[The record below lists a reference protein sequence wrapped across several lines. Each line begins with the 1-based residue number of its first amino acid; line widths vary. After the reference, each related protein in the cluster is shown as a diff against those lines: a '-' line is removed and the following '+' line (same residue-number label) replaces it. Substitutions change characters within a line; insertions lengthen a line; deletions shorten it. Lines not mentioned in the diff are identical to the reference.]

1 MISKIKYY
9 TAVILVFLFNIPVY
23 AAPNGANVVHG
34 SVNISQSGSNTVI
47 NQNTDKA
54 IINWNSF
61 DINKG
66 ESVLFNQNSSS
77 SIILNRVTNG
87 MPTNIF
93 GSISANG
100 NVFILNQAGV
110 LVGNGAS
117 INTNSFLAGAAN
129 INDNDFIA
137 GKYHFYGAQGNVIN
151 NGSIKVHN
159 GGYAVLMGKNVTN
172 NGLISAKLGK
182 IYLSSGET
190 FRMDMSGNDLIGVA
204 VEKGITDAYISN
216 AGHIQAE
223 GGTII
228 MTAKNASDVIR
239 QAVNNTGII
248 DASSISYEGGKV
260 ILGAENG
267 QVINKGEINVSSD
280 SNNSGSIEIKA
291 EHIINNGLIYA
302 NGLNG
307 GTINMLS
314 SDLLKIDSSSIIQ
327 ANSFGYGNGGNIR
340 LISQKRAE
348 SYNGALV
355 EASAVYGSGG
365 FIELS
370 GYDSVYAFGSFNTKS
385 MYGKYGQFLL
395 DPSNMF
401 IGNYSN
407 LADNENNQVSSDGN
421 TYIDITWLNN
431 MLNTSNVS
439 LQTLQGNGSGDIT
452 LNAGV
457 TLTGT
462 NGLTLDAAN
471 NISLLGNIGGLSAL
485 TLNAGGSITGNNNI
499 TVGDI
504 TANAVD
510 NILLTKLNITGKSSY
525 ISSHGDVNLVGD
537 SIGFVNNITGQK
549 VGIEVTGT
557 GNGISMDT
565 ALETDK
571 AAITGQEVTL
581 KADGAVNV
589 SVDTASLSAESVSDS
604 LDITNLNR
612 DETILIKYFGGNTST
627 YTQNNGVVDLSYIP
641 ENAIGQDLTIS
652 SVYGTVQAVDRLDAL
667 KQYTGLKIDAN
678 TIHFIENNNNPL
690 TLDSSFLG
698 NKKAVKYVF
707 ETNGDINVDLN
718 TMASDLLNSGLEL
731 ISNNGAITSLSDISA
746 MYFSATALNDIN
758 VNSYLLGGI
767 SLESGTGSINY
778 SHKAGPVSIR
788 GLKALNGDI
797 NVSLIG
803 LSGDIPSIPG
813 VTIPSE
819 FDAGDLY
826 ISSLASNK
834 SVNITTAN
842 AQVISISGSGE
853 TALNLNITNGNANPY
868 KLEVSN
874 NYDITLNTSNTQ
886 YSTIKLDSSNGSI
899 YFPVTDNT
907 LTAVDKIFLSAQ
919 HINNDSGD
927 LVLSAKEVYI
937 NQKTGSNEFA
947 VSADKADINGSDVSV
962 ILAKDTVLTD
972 IDNDDYSVNGGNINI
987 LSSGNISLH
996 DKISA
1001 ADLNMIT
1008 GSFNFESGSNS
1019 NVIQGNNVAIYAD
1032 GDITGSGKIIGNKV
1046 YLAGST
1052 IASTSN
1058 LLVLADYGH
1067 FISTAVDKPENDILI
1082 NINTDNWFENLKSY
1096 KFEANGPGLSYL
1108 NGKLVDYKVYDMVK
1122 NMYSRNLQP
1131 IENTNIDKVTG
1142 DDLIKGGRLQ
1152 DTSELVTVED
1162 NKTPKVNTITKK
1174 NKSIELK

>member
-34 SVNISQSGSNTVI
+34 NVNISQSGSNTII

-61 DINKG
+61 DVNKG

-87 MPTNIF
+87 LPTNIF
-93 GSISANG
+93 GNISANG

-137 GKYHFYGAQGNVIN
+137 GKYNFYGAQGNVIN
-151 NGSIKVHN
+151 NGSIKVQD
-159 GGYAVLMGKNVTN
+159 GGYAVLMGKNVEN

-190 FRMDMSGNDLIGVA
+190 FRMDMSGNDLIGVE

-216 AGHIQAE
+216 TGYIKAE

-239 QAVNNTGII
+239 QAVNNTGVI
-248 DASSISYEGGKV
+248 DASSISYKGGKV

-267 QVINKGEINVSSD
+267 QVINDGEINVSSKAD
-280 SNNSGSIEIKA
+280 NGGSIEIKA
-291 EHIINNGLIYA
+291 EHIINNGLVYA

-307 GTINMLS
+307 GLINMLS
-314 SDLLKIDSSSIIQ
+314 SDLLKIGSSSIIQ
-327 ANSFGYGNGGNIR
+327 ANSFGFGNGGNIK

-348 SYNGALV
+348 SHKGALI
-355 EASAVYGSGG
+355 EAGSIYGSGG

-370 GYDSVYAFGSFNTKS
+370 GYDSVYAFGNFNTKS
-385 MYGKYGQFLL
+385 LYGVYGQFLL

-439 LQTLQGNGSGDIT
+439 LQTLQGNGLGDIT

-471 NISLLGNIGGLSAL
+471 NISLLGNIDGLSAL

-504 TANAVD
+504 SANALN
-510 NILLTKLNITGKSSY
+510 NILLTKLNVTGKSSY
-525 ISSHGDVNLVGD
+525 VSSTGDVNLVGD
-537 SIGFVNNITGQK
+537 SIGLITNITGQK

-557 GNGISMDT
+557 GNGISMD
-565 ALETDK
+565 ASVGTDK
-571 AAITGQEVTL
+571 AAVTGQEIIV
-581 KADGAVNV
+581 KADGAINV
-589 SVDTASLSAESVSDS
+589 SVDTESLSAESVSDS
-604 LDITNLNR
+604 LGITNLNR
-612 DETILIKYFGGNTST
+612 DTTILVKYFGGKTST
-627 YTQNNGVVDLSYIP
+627 YTQNNGVIDLSYIP

-652 SVYGTVQAVDRLDAL
+652 SVYGTVQAVDRLEAL
-667 KQYTGLKIDAN
+667 KQYTGLKINAN
-678 TIHFIENNNNPL
+678 AIHFIENNNNLL
-690 TLDSSFLG
+690 TIDSSFLG
-698 NKKAVKYVF
+698 NKKAVKYIF

-718 TMASDLLNSGLEL
+718 SMASNLLNSGIEL

-746 MYFSATALNDIN
+746 MYFSANALNDVN
-758 VNSYLLGGI
+758 VTSYLLGGI
-767 SLESGTGSINY
+767 SLESGRGNINY
-778 SHKAGPVSIR
+778 THKTGPVSIR
-788 GLKALNGDI
+788 GLKALNGSI

-803 LSGDIPSIPG
+803 ASGDISIPG
-813 VTIPSE
+813 VTLPPE
-819 FDAGDLY
+819 FDSGDLY
-826 ISSLASNK
+826 IYNLASNNP
-834 SVNITTAN
+834 VNITTAN
-842 AQVISISGSGE
+842 ASVISISGSGE
-853 TALNLNITNGNANPY
+853 TALNLNLTNNNTNPY
-868 KLEVSN
+868 KLEISN
-874 NYDITLNTSNTQ
+874 NHDITLNTANTQ
-886 YSTIKLDSSNGSI
+886 YSNIKLDSKNGSI
-899 YFPVTDNT
+899 YFPVTDNA
-907 LTAVDKIFLSAQ
+907 LSAVDKIYLSAN
-919 HINNDSGD
+919 HINGD
-927 LVLSAKEVYI
+927 INNLSLTAKEVYI
-937 NQKTGSNEFA
+937 NQKTGSNAFTIN
-947 VSADKADINGSDVSV
+947 ADKADINGSDITVTLS
-962 ILAKDTVLTD
+962 KDTLLAD
-972 IDNDDYSVNGGNINI
+972 INNDDYAVKGGNINI
-987 LSSGNISLH
+987 LSAYNVTQQ

-1001 ADLNMIT
+1001 ADINMIT
-1008 GSFNFESGSNS
+1008 GSFNFENGGN
-1019 NVIQGNNVAIYAD
+1019 NVIQGNNVSIYAE
-1032 GDITGSGKIIGNKV
+1032 GDIAGSGKIIADKV
-1046 YLAGST
+1046 NLAGST

-1058 LLVLADYGH
+1058 LLVLADYGY
-1067 FISTAVDKPENDILI
+1067 FISTAVDKPINDILI
-1082 NINTDNWFENLKSY
+1082 NINSDNWFENLKNY
-1096 KFEANGPGLSYL
+1096 KFQSYGPGLSYL
-1108 NGKLVDYKVYDMVK
+1108 NGKVVDYGVYDMVK
-1122 NMYSRNLQP
+1122 NIYIRNLQP
-1131 IENTNIDKVTG
+1131 IENTNIDKVNG

-1162 NKTPKVNTITKK
+1162 NKTPKVNNITKK
-1174 NKSIELK
+1174 NKSIELR

>member
-9 TAVILVFLFNIPVY
+9 TAVILIFLFNIPVY

-34 SVNISQSGSNTVI
+34 NVNISQSGSNTII

-61 DINKG
+61 DVNKG

-87 MPTNIF
+87 LPTSIF
-93 GSISANG
+93 GNISANG

-137 GKYHFYGAQGNVIN
+137 GKYNFYGAQGNVIN
-151 NGSIKVHN
+151 NGSIKVHD
-159 GGYAVLMGKNVTN
+159 GGYAVLMGKNIEN

-190 FRMDMSGNDLIGVA
+190 FRMDMSGNDLIGVE

-216 AGHIQAE
+216 TGYIKAE

-239 QAVNNTGII
+239 QAVNNTGVI
-248 DASSISYEGGKV
+248 DASSISYKGGKV

-267 QVINKGEINVSSD
+267 QVINDGEINVSSKSD
-280 SNNSGSIEIKA
+280 EGGSIELKA
-291 EHIINNGLIYA
+291 EHIINNGLVYA

-307 GTINMLS
+307 GLINMLS
-314 SDLLKIDSSSIIQ
+314 SDLLKVGSSSIIQ
-327 ANSFGYGNGGNIR
+327 ANSFGFGNGGNIK

-348 SYNGALV
+348 SHKGALI
-355 EASAVYGSGG
+355 EAGSIYGSGG

-370 GYDSVYAFGSFNTKS
+370 GYDSVYAFGNFNTKS
-385 MYGKYGQFLL
+385 LYGVYGQFLL

-439 LQTLQGNGSGDIT
+439 LQTLQGNGLGDIT

-471 NISLLGNIGGLSAL
+471 NINLLGNIDGLSAL

-504 TANAVD
+504 SANALN
-510 NILLTKLNITGKSSY
+510 NILLTKLNVTGKSSY
-525 ISSHGDVNLVGD
+525 VSSTGDVNLVGD
-537 SIGFVNNITGQK
+537 SIGLITNITGQK

-557 GNGISMDT
+557 GNGISMD
-565 ALETDK
+565 ASVGTDK
-571 AAITGQEVTL
+571 AAVTGQEIIV
-581 KADGAVNV
+581 KADGAINV
-589 SVDTASLSAESVSDS
+589 SVDTESLSAESVSDS
-604 LDITNLNR
+604 LGITNLNR
-612 DETILIKYFGGNTST
+612 DTTILVKYFGGKTST
-627 YTQNNGVVDLSYIP
+627 YTQNNGVIDLSYIP

-652 SVYGTVQAVDRLDAL
+652 SVYGTVQAVDRLEAL
-667 KQYTGLKIDAN
+667 KQYTGLKINAN
-678 TIHFIENNNNPL
+678 AIHFIENNNNLL
-690 TLDSSFLG
+690 TIDSSFLG
-698 NKKAVKYVF
+698 NKKAVKYIF

-718 TMASDLLNSGLEL
+718 SMASNLLNSGIEL

-746 MYFSATALNDIN
+746 MYFSANALNDVN
-758 VNSYLLGGI
+758 VTSYLLGGI
-767 SLESGTGSINY
+767 SLESGRGNINY
-778 SHKAGPVSIR
+778 THKVGPVSIR
-788 GLKALNGDI
+788 GLKALNGSI

-803 LSGDIPSIPG
+803 ASGDISIPG
-813 VTIPSE
+813 VTLPPE
-819 FDAGDLY
+819 FDSGDLY
-826 ISSLASNK
+826 IYNLASNNP
-834 SVNITTAN
+834 VNITTAN
-842 AQVISISGSGE
+842 ASVISISGSGE
-853 TALNLNITNGNANPY
+853 TALNLNLTNNNTNPY
-868 KLEVSN
+868 KLEISN
-874 NYDITLNTSNTQ
+874 NHDITLNTANTQ
-886 YSTIKLDSSNGSI
+886 YSNIKLDSKNGSI
-899 YFPVTDNT
+899 YFPVTDNA
-907 LTAVDKIFLSAQ
+907 LSAVDKIYLSAN
-919 HINNDSGD
+919 HINGD
-927 LVLSAKEVYI
+927 INNLSLTAKEVYI
-937 NQKTGSNEFA
+937 NQKTGSNAFTIN
-947 VSADKADINGSDVSV
+947 ADKADINGSDITVTLS
-962 ILAKDTVLTD
+962 KDTLLAD
-972 IDNDDYSVNGGNINI
+972 INNDDYAVKGGNINI
-987 LSSGNISLH
+987 LSAYNVTQQ

-1001 ADLNMIT
+1001 ADINMIT
-1008 GSFNFESGSNS
+1008 GSFNFENGGN
-1019 NVIQGNNVAIYAD
+1019 NVIQGNNVSIYAE
-1032 GDITGSGKIIGNKV
+1032 GDIAGSGKIIADKV
-1046 YLAGST
+1046 NLAGST

-1058 LLVLADYGH
+1058 LLVLADYGY
-1067 FISTAVDKPENDILI
+1067 FISTAVNKPINDILI
-1082 NINTDNWFENLKSY
+1082 NINSDNWFENLKNY
-1096 KFEANGPGLSYL
+1096 KFQSYGPGLSYL
-1108 NGKLVDYKVYDMVK
+1108 NGKVVDYGVYDMVK
-1122 NMYSRNLQP
+1122 NIYIRNLQP
-1131 IENTNIDKVTG
+1131 IENTNIDKVNG

-1162 NKTPKVNTITKK
+1162 NKTPKVNNITKK
-1174 NKSIELK
+1174 NKSIELR

>member
-34 SVNISQSGSNTVI
+34 NVNISQSGSNTII

-61 DINKG
+61 DVNKG

-87 MPTNIF
+87 LPTNIF
-93 GSISANG
+93 GNISANG

-137 GKYHFYGAQGNVIN
+137 GKYNFYGAQGNIIN
-151 NGSIKVHN
+151 NGSIKVQD
-159 GGYAVLMGKNVTN
+159 GGYAVLMGKNVEN

-190 FRMDMSGNDLIGVA
+190 FRMDMSGNDLIGVE

-216 AGHIQAE
+216 TGHIQAE

-239 QAVNNTGII
+239 QAVNNTGVI
-248 DASSISYEGGKV
+248 DASSISYKGGKV

-267 QVINKGEINVSSD
+267 QVINDGEINVSSKSD
-280 SNNSGSIEIKA
+280 EGGSIELKA
-291 EHIINNGLIYA
+291 EHIINNGLVYA

-307 GTINMLS
+307 GLINMLS
-314 SDLLKIDSSSIIQ
+314 SDLLKIGSSSIIQ
-327 ANSFGYGNGGNIR
+327 ANSFGFGNGGNIK

-348 SYNGALV
+348 AHKGALI
-355 EASAVYGSGG
+355 EAGSIYGSGG

-370 GYDSVYAFGSFNTKS
+370 GYDSVYAFGNFNTKS
-385 MYGKYGQFLL
+385 LYGVYGQFLL

-439 LQTLQGNGSGDIT
+439 LQTLQGNGLGDIT

-462 NGLTLDAAN
+462 NGLTLNAAN
-471 NISLLGNIGGLSAL
+471 NISLLGNIDGLSAL

-504 TANAVD
+504 SANALN
-510 NILLTKLNITGKSSY
+510 NILLTKLNVTGKSSY
-525 ISSHGDVNLVGD
+525 VSSTGDVNLVGD
-537 SIGFVNNITGQK
+537 SIGLITNITGQK

-557 GNGISMDT
+557 GNGISMD
-565 ALETDK
+565 ASVGTDK
-571 AAITGQEVTL
+571 AAVTGQEIIV
-581 KADGAVNV
+581 KADGAINV
-589 SVDTASLSAESVSDS
+589 SVDTESLSAESVSDS
-604 LDITNLNR
+604 LGITNLNR
-612 DETILIKYFGGNTST
+612 DTTILVKYFGGKTST
-627 YTQNNGVVDLSYIP
+627 YTQNNGVIDLSYIP

-652 SVYGTVQAVDRLDAL
+652 SVYGTVQAVDRLEAL
-667 KQYTGLKIDAN
+667 KQYTGLKINAN
-678 TIHFIENNNNPL
+678 AIHFIENNNNLL
-690 TLDSSFLG
+690 TIDSSFLG
-698 NKKAVKYVF
+698 NKKAVKYIF

-718 TMASDLLNSGLEL
+718 SMASNLLNSGIEL
-731 ISNNGAITSLSDISA
+731 ISNNGSITSLSDISA
-746 MYFSATALNDIN
+746 MYFSANALNDVN
-758 VNSYLLGGI
+758 VTSYLLGGI
-767 SLESGTGSINY
+767 SLESGIGNINY
-778 SHKAGPVSIR
+778 THKAGPVSIR
-788 GLKALNGDI
+788 GLKALNGSI

-803 LSGDIPSIPG
+803 ASGYISIPG
-813 VTIPSE
+813 VTLPPE
-819 FDAGDLY
+819 FDSGDLY
-826 ISSLASNK
+826 IYNLASNNP
-834 SVNITTAN
+834 VNITTAN
-842 AQVISISGSGE
+842 ASVISISGSGE
-853 TALNLNITNGNANPY
+853 TALNLNLTNNNTNPY
-868 KLEVSN
+868 KLEISN
-874 NYDITLNTSNTQ
+874 NHDITLNTANTQ
-886 YSTIKLDSSNGSI
+886 YSNIKLDSKNGSI
-899 YFPVTDNT
+899 YFPVTDNA
-907 LTAVDKIFLSAQ
+907 LSAVDKIYLSAN
-919 HINNDSGD
+919 HINGD
-927 LVLSAKEVYI
+927 INNLSLTAKEVYI
-937 NQKTGSNEFA
+937 NQKTGSNAFTIN
-947 VSADKADINGSDVSV
+947 ADKADINGSDITVTLS
-962 ILAKDTVLTD
+962 KDTLLAD
-972 IDNDDYSVNGGNINI
+972 IDNDDYAVKGGNINI
-987 LSSGNISLH
+987 LSAYNVTQQ

-1001 ADLNMIT
+1001 ADINMIT
-1008 GSFNFESGSNS
+1008 GSFNFENGGN
-1019 NVIQGNNVAIYAD
+1019 NVIQGNNVSIYAE
-1032 GDITGSGKIIGNKV
+1032 GDIAGSGKIIADKV
-1046 YLAGST
+1046 NLAGST

-1058 LLVLADYGH
+1058 LLVLADYGY
-1067 FISTAVDKPENDILI
+1067 FISTAVDKPINDILI
-1082 NINTDNWFENLKSY
+1082 NINSDNWFENLKNY
-1096 KFEANGPGLSYL
+1096 KFQSYGPGLSYL
-1108 NGKLVDYKVYDMVK
+1108 NGKVVDYGVYDMVK
-1122 NMYSRNLQP
+1122 NIYIRNLQP
-1131 IENTNIDKVTG
+1131 IENTNIDKVNG

-1162 NKTPKVNTITKK
+1162 NKTPKVNNITKK
-1174 NKSIELK
+1174 NKSIELR

>member
-34 SVNISQSGSNTVI
+34 NVNITQSGSSTII

-77 SIILNRVTNG
+77 SIVLNRVTNG
-87 MPTNIF
+87 LPTNIF

-137 GKYHFYGAQGNVIN
+137 GKYNFYGTQGNVIN
-151 NGSIKVHN
+151 NGSIKVHD

-182 IYLSSGET
+182 IYLSSGEA
-190 FRMDMSGNDLIGVA
+190 FRMDMSGNDLIGVE

-267 QVINKGEINVSSD
+267 QIINDGEINVSSKSD
-280 SNNSGSIEIKA
+280 DSGSIEIKA

-314 SDLLKIDSSSIIQ
+314 SDFLKIGSSSIIQ
-327 ANSFGYGNGGNIR
+327 ANSFSYGNGGNIK

-348 SYNGALV
+348 SYNGALI
-355 EASAVYGSGG
+355 EAGSIYGSGG

-370 GYDSVYAFGSFNTKS
+370 GYDSVYAFGNFNTKS
-385 MYGKYGQFLL
+385 MYGRYGQFLL

-407 LADNENNQVSSDGN
+407 LADDENYQVSDDGN

-471 NISLLGNIGGLSAL
+471 NISLLGNIDGLSAL

-504 TANAVD
+504 SANALN
-510 NILLTKLNITGKSSY
+510 NILLTKLNVTGKSSY
-525 ISSHGDVNLVGD
+525 VSSTGDVNLVGD
-537 SIGFVNNITGQK
+537 SIGLITNITGQK

-557 GNGISMDT
+557 GNGISMD
-565 ALETDK
+565 ASVGTDK
-571 AAITGQEVTL
+571 AAVTGQEIIV
-581 KADGAVNV
+581 KADGAINV
-589 SVDTASLSAESVSDS
+589 SVDTESLSAESVSDS
-604 LDITNLNR
+604 LGITNLNR
-612 DETILIKYFGGNTST
+612 DTTILVKYFGGKTST
-627 YTQNNGVVDLSYIP
+627 YTQNNGVIDLSYIP

-652 SVYGTVQAVDRLDAL
+652 SVYGTVQAVDRLEAL
-667 KQYTGLKIDAN
+667 KQYTGLKINAN
-678 TIHFIENNNNPL
+678 AIHFIENNNNLL
-690 TLDSSFLG
+690 TIDSSFLG
-698 NKKAVKYVF
+698 NKKAVKYIF

-718 TMASDLLNSGLEL
+718 SMASNLLNSGIEL

-746 MYFSATALNDIN
+746 MYFSANALNDVN
-758 VNSYLLGGI
+758 VTSYLLGGI
-767 SLESGTGSINY
+767 SLESGRGNINY
-778 SHKAGPVSIR
+778 THKAGPVSIR
-788 GLKALNGDI
+788 GLKASNGSI

-803 LSGDIPSIPG
+803 ASGDIPSIPG
-813 VTIPSE
+813 VTLPPE
-819 FDAGDLY
+819 FDSGDIY
-826 ISSLASNK
+826 IYNLASNNP
-834 SVNITTAN
+834 VNITTAN
-842 AQVISISGSGE
+842 ASVISISGSGE
-853 TALNLNITNGNANPY
+853 TALNLNLTNNNTNPY
-868 KLEVSN
+868 KLEISN
-874 NYDITLNTSNTQ
+874 NHDITLNTANTQ
-886 YSTIKLDSSNGSI
+886 YSNIKLDSKNGSI
-899 YFPVTDNT
+899 YFPVTDNA
-907 LTAVDKIFLSAQ
+907 LSAVDKIYLSAN
-919 HINNDSGD
+919 HINGD
-927 LVLSAKEVYI
+927 INNLSLTAKEVYI
-937 NQKTGSNEFA
+937 NQKTGSNAFTIN
-947 VSADKADINGSDVSV
+947 ADKADINGSDITVTLS
-962 ILAKDTVLTD
+962 KDTLLAD
-972 IDNDDYSVNGGNINI
+972 INNDDYAVKGGNINI
-987 LSSGNISLH
+987 LSAYNVTQQ

-1001 ADLNMIT
+1001 ADINMIT
-1008 GSFNFESGSNS
+1008 GSFNFENGGN
-1019 NVIQGNNVAIYAD
+1019 NVIQGNNVSIYAE
-1032 GDITGSGKIIGNKV
+1032 GDIAGSGKIIADKV
-1046 YLAGST
+1046 NLAGST

-1058 LLVLADYGH
+1058 LLVLADYGY
-1067 FISTAVDKPENDILI
+1067 FISTAVDKPINDILI
-1082 NINTDNWFENLKSY
+1082 NINSDNWFENLKNY
-1096 KFEANGPGLSYL
+1096 KFQSYGPGLSYL
-1108 NGKLVDYKVYDMVK
+1108 NGKVVDYGVYDMVK
-1122 NMYSRNLQP
+1122 NIYIRNLQP
-1131 IENTNIDKVTG
+1131 IENTNIDKVNG

-1162 NKTPKVNTITKK
+1162 NKTPKVNNITKK
-1174 NKSIELK
+1174 NKSIELR

>member
-34 SVNISQSGSNTVI
+34 NVNISQSGSNTII

-61 DINKG
+61 DVNKG

-87 MPTNIF
+87 LPTSIF
-93 GSISANG
+93 GNISANG

-137 GKYHFYGAQGNVIN
+137 GKYNFYGAQGNVIN
-151 NGSIKVHN
+151 NGSIKVLD
-159 GGYAVLMGKNVTN
+159 GGYAVLMGKNIEN

-190 FRMDMSGNDLIGVA
+190 FRMDMSGNDLIGVE

-216 AGHIQAE
+216 TGYIKAE

-239 QAVNNTGII
+239 QAVNNTGVI
-248 DASSISYEGGKV
+248 DASSISYKGGKV

-267 QVINKGEINVSSD
+267 QVINDGEINVSSKSD
-280 SNNSGSIEIKA
+280 EGGSIELKA
-291 EHIINNGLIYA
+291 EHIINNGLVYA

-307 GTINMLS
+307 GLINMLS
-314 SDLLKIDSSSIIQ
+314 SDLLKIGSSSIIQ
-327 ANSFGYGNGGNIR
+327 ANSFGFGNGGNIK

-348 SYNGALV
+348 SHKGALI
-355 EASAVYGSGG
+355 EAGSIYGSGG

-370 GYDSVYAFGSFNTKS
+370 GYDSVYAFGNFNTKS
-385 MYGKYGQFLL
+385 LYGVYGQFLL

-439 LQTLQGNGSGDIT
+439 LQTLQGNGLGDIT

-471 NISLLGNIGGLSAL
+471 NISLLGNIDGLSAL

-504 TANAVD
+504 SANALN
-510 NILLTKLNITGKSSY
+510 NILLTKLNVTGKSSY
-525 ISSHGDVNLVGD
+525 VSSTSDVNLVGD
-537 SIGFVNNITGQK
+537 SIGLITNITGQK

-557 GNGISMDT
+557 GNGISMD
-565 ALETDK
+565 ASVGTDK
-571 AAITGQEVTL
+571 AAVTGQEIIV
-581 KADGAVNV
+581 KADGAINV
-589 SVDTASLSAESVSDS
+589 SVDTESLSAESVSDS
-604 LDITNLNR
+604 LGITNLNR
-612 DETILIKYFGGNTST
+612 DTTILVKYFGGKTST
-627 YTQNNGVVDLSYIP
+627 YTQNNGVIDLSYIP

-652 SVYGTVQAVDRLDAL
+652 SVYGTVQAVDRLEAL
-667 KQYTGLKIDAN
+667 KQYTGLKINAN
-678 TIHFIENNNNPL
+678 AIHFIENNNNLL
-690 TLDSSFLG
+690 TIDSSFLG
-698 NKKAVKYVF
+698 NKKAVKYIF

-718 TMASDLLNSGLEL
+718 SMASNLLNSGIEL

-746 MYFSATALNDIN
+746 MYFSANALNDVN
-758 VNSYLLGGI
+758 VTSYLLGGI
-767 SLESGTGSINY
+767 SLESGRGNINY
-778 SHKAGPVSIR
+778 THKVGPVSIR
-788 GLKALNGDI
+788 GLKALNGSI

-803 LSGDIPSIPG
+803 ASGDISIPG
-813 VTIPSE
+813 VTLPPE
-819 FDAGDLY
+819 FDSGDLY
-826 ISSLASNK
+826 IYNLASNNP
-834 SVNITTAN
+834 VNITTAN
-842 AQVISISGSGE
+842 ASVISISGSGE
-853 TALNLNITNGNANPY
+853 TALNLNLTNNNTNPY
-868 KLEVSN
+868 KLEISN
-874 NYDITLNTSNTQ
+874 NHDITLNTANTQ
-886 YSTIKLDSSNGSI
+886 YSNIKLDSKNGSI
-899 YFPVTDNT
+899 YFPVTDNA
-907 LTAVDKIFLSAQ
+907 LSAVDKIYLSAN
-919 HINNDSGD
+919 HINGD
-927 LVLSAKEVYI
+927 INNLSLTAKEVYI
-937 NQKTGSNEFA
+937 NQKTGSNAFTIN
-947 VSADKADINGSDVSV
+947 ADKADINGSDITVTLS
-962 ILAKDTVLTD
+962 KDTLLAD
-972 IDNDDYSVNGGNINI
+972 INNDDYAVKGGNINI
-987 LSSGNISLH
+987 LSAYNVTQQ

-1001 ADLNMIT
+1001 ADINMIT
-1008 GSFNFESGSNS
+1008 GSFNFENGGN
-1019 NVIQGNNVAIYAD
+1019 NVIQGNNVSIYAE
-1032 GDITGSGKIIGNKV
+1032 GDIAGSGKIIADKV
-1046 YLAGST
+1046 NLAGST

-1058 LLVLADYGH
+1058 LLVLADYGY
-1067 FISTAVDKPENDILI
+1067 FISTAVDKPVNDILI
-1082 NINTDNWFENLKSY
+1082 NINSDNWFENLKNY
-1096 KFEANGPGLSYL
+1096 KFQSYGPGLSYL
-1108 NGKLVDYKVYDMVK
+1108 NGKVVDYGVYDMVK
-1122 NMYSRNLQP
+1122 NIYIRNLQP
-1131 IENTNIDKVTG
+1131 IENTNIDKVNG

-1162 NKTPKVNTITKK
+1162 NKTPKVNNITKK
-1174 NKSIELK
+1174 NKSIELR

>member
-9 TAVILVFLFNIPVY
+9 TAVILIFLFNIPVY

-34 SVNISQSGSNTVI
+34 NVNISQSGSNTII

-61 DINKG
+61 DVNKG

-87 MPTNIF
+87 LPTSIF
-93 GSISANG
+93 GNISANG

-137 GKYHFYGAQGNVIN
+137 GKYNFYGAQGNVIN
-151 NGSIKVHN
+151 NGSIKVQD
-159 GGYAVLMGKNVTN
+159 GGYAVLMGKNIEN

-190 FRMDMSGNDLIGVA
+190 FRMDMSGNDLIGVE

-216 AGHIQAE
+216 TGYIKAE

-239 QAVNNTGII
+239 QAVNNTGVI
-248 DASSISYEGGKV
+248 DASSISYKGGKV

-267 QVINKGEINVSSD
+267 QVINDGEINVSSKSD
-280 SNNSGSIEIKA
+280 EGGSIELKA
-291 EHIINNGLIYA
+291 EHIINNGLVYA

-307 GTINMLS
+307 GLINMLS
-314 SDLLKIDSSSIIQ
+314 SDLLKVGSSSIIQ
-327 ANSFGYGNGGNIR
+327 ANSFGFGNGGNIK

-348 SYNGALV
+348 SHKGALI
-355 EASAVYGSGG
+355 EAGSIYGSGG

-370 GYDSVYAFGSFNTKS
+370 GYDSVYAFGNFNTKS
-385 MYGKYGQFLL
+385 LYGVYGQFLL

-439 LQTLQGNGSGDIT
+439 LQTLQGNGLGDIT

-471 NISLLGNIGGLSAL
+471 NINLLGNIDGLSAL

-504 TANAVD
+504 SANALN
-510 NILLTKLNITGKSSY
+510 NILLTKLNVTGKSSY
-525 ISSHGDVNLVGD
+525 VSSTGDVNLVGD
-537 SIGFVNNITGQK
+537 SIGLITNITGQK

-557 GNGISMDT
+557 GNGISMD
-565 ALETDK
+565 ASVGTDK
-571 AAITGQEVTL
+571 AAVTGQEIIV
-581 KADGAVNV
+581 KADGAINV
-589 SVDTASLSAESVSDS
+589 SVDTESLSAESVSDS
-604 LDITNLNR
+604 LGITNLNR
-612 DETILIKYFGGNTST
+612 DTTILVKYFGGKTST
-627 YTQNNGVVDLSYIP
+627 YTQNNGVIDLSYIP

-652 SVYGTVQAVDRLDAL
+652 SVYGTVQAVDRLEAL
-667 KQYTGLKIDAN
+667 KQYTGLKINAN
-678 TIHFIENNNNPL
+678 AIHFIENNNNLL
-690 TLDSSFLG
+690 TIDSSFLG
-698 NKKAVKYVF
+698 NKKAVKYIF

-718 TMASDLLNSGLEL
+718 SMASNLLNSGIEL

-746 MYFSATALNDIN
+746 MYFSANALNDVN
-758 VNSYLLGGI
+758 VTSYLLGGI
-767 SLESGTGSINY
+767 SLESGRGNINY
-778 SHKAGPVSIR
+778 THKVGPVSIR
-788 GLKALNGDI
+788 GLKALNGSI

-803 LSGDIPSIPG
+803 ASGDISIPG
-813 VTIPSE
+813 VTLPPE
-819 FDAGDLY
+819 FDSGDLY
-826 ISSLASNK
+826 IYNLASNNP
-834 SVNITTAN
+834 VNITTAN
-842 AQVISISGSGE
+842 ASVISISGSGE
-853 TALNLNITNGNANPY
+853 TALNLNLTNNNTNPY
-868 KLEVSN
+868 KLEISN
-874 NYDITLNTSNTQ
+874 NHDITLNTANTQ
-886 YSTIKLDSSNGSI
+886 YSNIKLDSKNGSI
-899 YFPVTDNT
+899 YFPVTDNA
-907 LTAVDKIFLSAQ
+907 LSAVDKIYLSAN
-919 HINNDSGD
+919 HINGD
-927 LVLSAKEVYI
+927 INNLSLTAKEVYI
-937 NQKTGSNEFA
+937 NQKTGSNAFTIN
-947 VSADKADINGSDVSV
+947 ADKADINGSDITVTLS
-962 ILAKDTVLTD
+962 KDTLLAD
-972 IDNDDYSVNGGNINI
+972 INNDDYAVKGGNINI
-987 LSSGNISLH
+987 LSAYNVTQQ

-1001 ADLNMIT
+1001 ADINMIT
-1008 GSFNFESGSNS
+1008 GSFNFENGGN
-1019 NVIQGNNVAIYAD
+1019 NVIQGNNVSIYAE
-1032 GDITGSGKIIGNKV
+1032 GDIAGSGKIIADKV
-1046 YLAGST
+1046 NLAGST

-1058 LLVLADYGH
+1058 LLVLADYGY
-1067 FISTAVDKPENDILI
+1067 FISTAVNKPINDILI
-1082 NINTDNWFENLKSY
+1082 NINSDNWFENLKNY
-1096 KFEANGPGLSYL
+1096 KFQSYGPGLSYL
-1108 NGKLVDYKVYDMVK
+1108 NGKVVDYGVYDMVK
-1122 NMYSRNLQP
+1122 NIYIRNLQP
-1131 IENTNIDKVTG
+1131 IENTNIDKVNG

-1162 NKTPKVNTITKK
+1162 NKTPKVNNITKK
-1174 NKSIELK
+1174 NKSIELR

>member
-9 TAVILVFLFNIPVY
+9 TAVILIFLFNIPVY

-34 SVNISQSGSNTVI
+34 NVNISQSGSNTII

-61 DINKG
+61 DVNKG

-87 MPTNIF
+87 LPTSIF
-93 GSISANG
+93 GNISANG

-137 GKYHFYGAQGNVIN
+137 GKYNFYGAQGNVIN
-151 NGSIKVHN
+151 NGSIKVQD
-159 GGYAVLMGKNVTN
+159 GGYAVLMGKNVEN

-190 FRMDMSGNDLIGVA
+190 FRMDMSGNDLIGVE

-216 AGHIQAE
+216 TGHIQAE

-239 QAVNNTGII
+239 QAVNNTGVI
-248 DASSISYEGGKV
+248 DASSISYKGGKV

-267 QVINKGEINVSSD
+267 QVINDGEINVSSKSD
-280 SNNSGSIEIKA
+280 EGGSIELKA
-291 EHIINNGLIYA
+291 EHIINNGLVYA

-307 GTINMLS
+307 GLINMLS
-314 SDLLKIDSSSIIQ
+314 SDLLKIGSSSIIQ
-327 ANSFGYGNGGNIR
+327 ANSFGFGNGGNIK

-348 SYNGALV
+348 SHKGALI
-355 EASAVYGSGG
+355 EAGSIYGSGG

-370 GYDSVYAFGSFNTKS
+370 GYDSVYAFGNFNTKS
-385 MYGKYGQFLL
+385 LYGVYGQFLL

-439 LQTLQGNGSGDIT
+439 LQTLQGNGLGDIT

-471 NISLLGNIGGLSAL
+471 NISLLGNIDGLSAL

-504 TANAVD
+504 SANALN
-510 NILLTKLNITGKSSY
+510 NILLTKLNVTGKSSY
-525 ISSHGDVNLVGD
+525 VSSTGDVNLVGD
-537 SIGFVNNITGQK
+537 SIGLITNITGQK

-557 GNGISMDT
+557 GNGISMD
-565 ALETDK
+565 ASVGTDK
-571 AAITGQEVTL
+571 AAVTGQEIIV
-581 KADGAVNV
+581 KADGAINV
-589 SVDTASLSAESVSDS
+589 SVDTESLSAESVSDS
-604 LDITNLNR
+604 LGITNLNR
-612 DETILIKYFGGNTST
+612 DTTILVKYFGGKTST
-627 YTQNNGVVDLSYIP
+627 YTQNNGIIDLSYIP

-652 SVYGTVQAVDRLDAL
+652 SVYGTVQAVDRLEAL
-667 KQYTGLKIDAN
+667 KQYTGLKINAN
-678 TIHFIENNNNPL
+678 AIHFIENNNNLL
-690 TLDSSFLG
+690 TIDSSFLG
-698 NKKAVKYVF
+698 NKKAVKYIF

-718 TMASDLLNSGLEL
+718 SMASNLLNSGIEL

-746 MYFSATALNDIN
+746 MYFSANALNDVN
-758 VNSYLLGGI
+758 VTSYLLGGI
-767 SLESGTGSINY
+767 SLESGRGNINY
-778 SHKAGPVSIR
+778 THKVGPVSIR
-788 GLKALNGDI
+788 GLKALNGSI

-803 LSGDIPSIPG
+803 ASGDISIPG
-813 VTIPSE
+813 VTLPPE
-819 FDAGDLY
+819 FDSGDLY
-826 ISSLASNK
+826 IYNLASNNP
-834 SVNITTAN
+834 VNITTAN
-842 AQVISISGSGE
+842 ASVISISGSGE
-853 TALNLNITNGNANPY
+853 TALNLNLTNNNTNPY
-868 KLEVSN
+868 KLEISN
-874 NYDITLNTSNTQ
+874 NHDITLNTANTQ
-886 YSTIKLDSSNGSI
+886 YSNIKLDSKNGSI
-899 YFPVTDNT
+899 YFPVTDNA
-907 LTAVDKIFLSAQ
+907 LSAVDKIYLSAN
-919 HINNDSGD
+919 HINGD
-927 LVLSAKEVYI
+927 INNLSLTAKEVYI
-937 NQKTGSNEFA
+937 NQKTGSNAFTIN
-947 VSADKADINGSDVSV
+947 ADKADINGSDITVTLS
-962 ILAKDTVLTD
+962 KDTLLAD
-972 IDNDDYSVNGGNINI
+972 INNDDYAVKGGNINI
-987 LSSGNISLH
+987 LSAYNVTQQ

-1001 ADLNMIT
+1001 ADINMIT
-1008 GSFNFESGSNS
+1008 GSFNFENGGN
-1019 NVIQGNNVAIYAD
+1019 NVIQGNNVSIYAE
-1032 GDITGSGKIIGNKV
+1032 GDIAGSGKIIADKV
-1046 YLAGST
+1046 NLAGST

-1058 LLVLADYGH
+1058 LLVLADYGY
-1067 FISTAVDKPENDILI
+1067 FISTAVDKPVNDILI
-1082 NINTDNWFENLKSY
+1082 NINSDNWFENLKNY
-1096 KFEANGPGLSYL
+1096 KFQSYGPGLSYL
-1108 NGKLVDYKVYDMVK
+1108 NGKVVDYGVYDMVK
-1122 NMYSRNLQP
+1122 NIYIRNLQP
-1131 IENTNIDKVTG
+1131 IENTNIDKVNG

-1162 NKTPKVNTITKK
+1162 NKTPKVNNITKK
-1174 NKSIELK
+1174 NKSIELR

>member
-1 MISKIKYY
+1 MISKIKHY
-9 TAVILVFLFNIPVY
+9 TAVILILLFNMPVY
-23 AAPNGANVVHG
+23 AAPSGGNVVHG
-34 SVNISQSGSNTVI
+34 NVNISQNGSNTVI

-54 IINWNSF
+54 IINWDSF
-61 DINKG
+61 DVNKG
-66 ESVLFNQNSSS
+66 ENVFFNQNSSS

-87 MPTNIF
+87 LPTNIF
-93 GSISANG
+93 GNISANG

-137 GKYHFYGAQGNVIN
+137 GKYNFYGAQGNVIN
-151 NGSIKVHN
+151 NGSIKVQD
-159 GGYAVLMGKNVTN
+159 GGYAVLMGKNVAN

-182 IYLSSGET
+182 IYLSSGEA

-204 VEKGITDAYISN
+204 IEKGITDAYISN
-216 AGHIQAE
+216 TGHIQAE
-223 GGTII
+223 GGTIV

-267 QVINKGEINVSSD
+267 QVINDGEINVSSKSD
-280 SNNSGSIEIKA
+280 EAGSIDIKA
-291 EHIINNGLIYA
+291 EHIVNNGSVYA

-307 GTINMLS
+307 GLINMLS
-314 SDLLKIDSSSIIQ
+314 SDLLQIGSSSIIQ
-327 ANSFGYGNGGNIR
+327 ANGFGYGNGGNIK

-348 SYNGALV
+348 AYNGALI
-355 EASAVYGSGG
+355 EASSIYGSGG

-370 GYDSVYAFGSFNTKS
+370 GYDSVYAFSNFNTKS
-385 MYGKYGQFLL
+385 LYGIYGQFLL

-431 MLNTSNVS
+431 MLNNSNIS
-439 LQTLQGNGSGDIT
+439 LQTLPGNGSGDIT

-471 NISLLGNIGGLSAL
+471 NISLLGNINGLSAL

-499 TVGDI
+499 SVGEI
-504 TANAVD
+504 TANALN
-510 NILLTKLNITGKSSY
+510 NILLTKLNVTGKSSY
-525 ISSHGDVNLVGD
+525 VSTTGDVNLVGD
-537 SIGFVNNITGQK
+537 SIGIINNITGQK

-565 ALETDK
+565 SIEKGK
-571 AAITGQEVTL
+571 AAVTVQEITL
-581 KADGAVNV
+581 KADGAINL

-612 DETILIKYFGGNTST
+612 DNTVLIKYFGGKASK
-627 YTQNNGVVDLSYIP
+627 YSQNNGVIDLSYIP

-652 SVYGTVQAVDRLDAL
+652 SVYGTVQAVDRLEAL

-678 TIHFIENNNNPL
+678 TIHFIENNDNLL

-698 NKKAVKYVF
+698 NKKAVKYIF

-718 TMASDLLNSGLEL
+718 SMASDLLNSGIEL
-731 ISNNGAITSLSDISA
+731 VSKNGAVTSLSDISA
-746 MYFSATALNDIN
+746 MYFSANALNDIN
-758 VNSYLLGGI
+758 ITSYLLGGV
-767 SLESGTGSINY
+767 SLESGIGNINY
-778 SHKAGPVSIR
+778 THKAGPISIR
-788 GLKALNGDI
+788 GLKALNGNI
-797 NVSLIG
+797 NVSLVG
-803 LSGDIPSIPG
+803 TSGDIPSIPG
-813 VTIPSE
+813 VTLPPK

-826 ISSLASNK
+826 ISGLASNNP
-834 SVNITTAN
+834 VNIKTAN
-842 AQVISISGSGE
+842 AEVISIAGSGE
-853 TALNLNITNGNANPY
+853 TALNLNITNNNVNPY
-868 KLEVSN
+868 KLEISN
-874 NYDITLNTSNTQ
+874 NYDIVLNTPNTQ
-886 YSTIKLDSSNGSI
+886 YKEIKLDSNGSL

-907 LTAVDKIFLSAQ
+907 LSATDKIYLSAN
-919 HINNDSGD
+919 HINGDSSN
-927 LVLSAKEVYI
+927 LLLSAKEVYL
-937 NQKTGSNEFA
+937 NQKAGNNSFTIN
-947 VSADKADINGSDVSV
+947 ADKADINGRNLTVT
-962 ILAKDTVLTD
+962 LLKDTVLAD
-972 IDNDDYSVNGGNINI
+972 INNDDYAVTGGNVDI
-987 LSSGNISLH
+987 LSGTKVTQHDRISV
-996 DKISA
+996 ST
-1001 ADLNMIT
+1001 LNMVT
-1008 GSFNFESGSNS
+1008 NGFNFELGNGS
-1019 NVIQGNNVAIYAD
+1019 VIQGNNVSIFAN
-1032 GDITGSGKIIGNKV
+1032 GDITGFCKIIADKV
-1046 YLAGST
+1046 FLSGST
-1052 IASTSN
+1052 IASNSN
-1058 LLVLADYGH
+1058 ILVLADYAH
-1067 FISTAVDKPENDILI
+1067 FIATATDRPVNDILI
-1082 NINTDNWFENLKSY
+1082 NINSDNWFDNLKSY
-1096 KFEANGPGLSYL
+1096 KFEAYGPGLSYL

-1122 NMYSRNLQP
+1122 NMYRRNFQP

>member
-34 SVNISQSGSNTVI
+34 NVNISQSGSNTII

-61 DINKG
+61 DVNKG

-87 MPTNIF
+87 LPTNIF
-93 GSISANG
+93 GNISANG

-137 GKYHFYGAQGNVIN
+137 GKYNFYGAQGNVIN
-151 NGSIKVHN
+151 NGSIKVQD
-159 GGYAVLMGKNVTN
+159 GGYAVLMGKNVEN

-190 FRMDMSGNDLIGVA
+190 FRMDMSGNDLIGVE

-216 AGHIQAE
+216 TGYIKAE

-239 QAVNNTGII
+239 QAVNNTGVI
-248 DASSISYEGGKV
+248 DASSISYKGGKV

-267 QVINKGEINVSSD
+267 QVINDGEINVSSKSD
-280 SNNSGSIEIKA
+280 EGGSIELKA
-291 EHIINNGLIYA
+291 EHIINNGLVYA

-307 GTINMLS
+307 GLINMFS
-314 SDLLKIDSSSIIQ
+314 SDLLKVGSSSIIQ
-327 ANSFGYGNGGNIR
+327 ANSFGFGNGGNIK

-348 SYNGALV
+348 SYKGALI
-355 EASAVYGSGG
+355 EAGSIYGSGG

-370 GYDSVYAFGSFNTKS
+370 GYDSVYAFGNFNTKS
-385 MYGKYGQFLL
+385 LYGVYGQFLL

-439 LQTLQGNGSGDIT
+439 LQTLQGNGLGDIT

-471 NISLLGNIGGLSAL
+471 NISLLGNINGLSYL
-485 TLNAGGSITGNNNI
+485 TLNAGGRIEGNSSIN
-499 TVGDI
+499 VGDI
-504 TANAVD
+504 TANAGN
-510 NILLTKLNITGKSSY
+510 NILLSQLNVTGISSY
-525 ISSHGDVNLVGD
+525 ISSNGNVSLTGSN
-537 SIGFVNNITGQK
+537 IGMIKEIEGNT

-557 GNGISMDT
+557 GNGISMD
-565 ALETDK
+565 ASVGTDK
-571 AAITGQEVTL
+571 AAVTGQEIIV
-581 KADGAVNV
+581 KADGAINV
-589 SVDTASLSAESVSDS
+589 SVDTESLSAESVSDS
-604 LDITNLNR
+604 LGITNLNR
-612 DETILIKYFGGNTST
+612 DTTILVKYFGGKTST
-627 YTQNNGVVDLSYIP
+627 YTQNNGVIDLSYIP

-652 SVYGTVQAVDRLDAL
+652 SVYGTVQAVDRLEAL
-667 KQYTGLKIDAN
+667 KQYTGLKINAN
-678 TIHFIENNNNPL
+678 AIHFIENNNNLL
-690 TLDSSFLG
+690 TIDSSFLG
-698 NKKAVKYVF
+698 NKKAVKYIF

-718 TMASDLLNSGLEL
+718 SMASNLLNSGIEL

-746 MYFSATALNDIN
+746 MYFSANALNDVN
-758 VNSYLLGGI
+758 VTSYLLGGI
-767 SLESGTGSINY
+767 SLESGRGNINY
-778 SHKAGPVSIR
+778 THKVGPVSIR
-788 GLKALNGDI
+788 GLKALNGSI

-803 LSGDIPSIPG
+803 ASGDISIPG
-813 VTIPSE
+813 VTLPPE
-819 FDAGDLY
+819 FDSGDLY
-826 ISSLASNK
+826 IYNLASNNP
-834 SVNITTAN
+834 VNITTAN
-842 AQVISISGSGE
+842 ASVISISGSGE
-853 TALNLNITNGNANPY
+853 TALNLNLTNNNTNPY
-868 KLEVSN
+868 KLEISN
-874 NYDITLNTSNTQ
+874 NHDITLNTANTQ
-886 YSTIKLDSSNGSI
+886 YSNIKLDSKNGSI

-907 LTAVDKIFLSAQ
+907 LSAVDKIYLSAN
-919 HINNDSGD
+919 HINGD
-927 LVLSAKEVYI
+927 INNLSLTAKKVYI
-937 NQKTGSNEFA
+937 NQKTGSNAFTIN
-947 VSADKADINGSDVSV
+947 ADKADINGSDITVTLS
-962 ILAKDTVLTD
+962 KDTLLAD
-972 IDNDDYSVNGGNINI
+972 INNDDYAVKGGNINI
-987 LSSGNISLH
+987 LSAYNVTQQ

-1001 ADLNMIT
+1001 ADINMIT
-1008 GSFNFESGSNS
+1008 GSFNFENGGN
-1019 NVIQGNNVAIYAD
+1019 NVIQGNNVSIYAE
-1032 GDITGSGKIIGNKV
+1032 GDIAGSGKIIADKV
-1046 YLAGST
+1046 NLAGST

-1058 LLVLADYGH
+1058 LLVLADYGY
-1067 FISTAVDKPENDILI
+1067 FISTAVDKPVNDILI
-1082 NINTDNWFENLKSY
+1082 NINSDNWFENLKNY
-1096 KFEANGPGLSYL
+1096 KFQSYGPGLSYL
-1108 NGKLVDYKVYDMVK
+1108 NGKVVDYGVYDMVK
-1122 NMYSRNLQP
+1122 NIYIRNLQP
-1131 IENTNIDKVTG
+1131 IENTNIDKVNG

-1162 NKTPKVNTITKK
+1162 NKTPKVNNITKK
-1174 NKSIELK
+1174 NKSIELR

>member
-34 SVNISQSGSNTVI
+34 NVNISQSGSNTII

-61 DINKG
+61 DVNKG

-87 MPTNIF
+87 LPTNIF
-93 GSISANG
+93 GNISANG

-137 GKYHFYGAQGNVIN
+137 GKYNFYGAQGNVIN
-151 NGSIKVHN
+151 NGSIKVQD
-159 GGYAVLMGKNVTN
+159 GGYAVLMGKNVEN

-190 FRMDMSGNDLIGVA
+190 FRMDMSGNDLIGVE

-216 AGHIQAE
+216 TGYIQAE

-239 QAVNNTGII
+239 QAVNNTGVI
-248 DASSISYEGGKV
+248 DASSISYKGGKV

-267 QVINKGEINVSSD
+267 QVINDGEINVSSKSD
-280 SNNSGSIEIKA
+280 EGGSIELKA
-291 EHIINNGLIYA
+291 EHIINNGLVYA

-307 GTINMLS
+307 GLINMLS
-314 SDLLKIDSSSIIQ
+314 SDLLKVGSSSIIQ
-327 ANSFGYGNGGNIR
+327 ANSFGFGNGGNIK

-348 SYNGALV
+348 SHKGALI
-355 EASAVYGSGG
+355 EAGSIYGSGG

-370 GYDSVYAFGSFNTKS
+370 GYDSVYAFGNFNTKS
-385 MYGKYGQFLL
+385 LYGVYGQFLL

-439 LQTLQGNGSGDIT
+439 LQTLQGNGLGDIT

-471 NISLLGNIGGLSAL
+471 NISLLGNIDGLSAL

-504 TANAVD
+504 SANALN
-510 NILLTKLNITGKSSY
+510 NILLTKLNVTGKSSY
-525 ISSHGDVNLVGD
+525 VSSTGDVNLVGD
-537 SIGFVNNITGQK
+537 SIGLITNITGQK

-557 GNGISMDT
+557 GNGISMD
-565 ALETDK
+565 ASVGTDK
-571 AAITGQEVTL
+571 AAVTGQEIIV
-581 KADGAVNV
+581 KADGAINV
-589 SVDTASLSAESVSDS
+589 SVDTESLSAESVSDS
-604 LDITNLNR
+604 LGITNLNR
-612 DETILIKYFGGNTST
+612 DTTILVKYFGGKTST
-627 YTQNNGVVDLSYIP
+627 YTQNNGVIDLSYIP

-652 SVYGTVQAVDRLDAL
+652 SVYGTVQAVDRLEAL
-667 KQYTGLKIDAN
+667 KQYTGLKINAN
-678 TIHFIENNNNPL
+678 AIHFIENNNNLL
-690 TLDSSFLG
+690 TIDSSFLG
-698 NKKAVKYVF
+698 NKKAVKYIF

-718 TMASDLLNSGLEL
+718 SMASNLLNSGIEL

-746 MYFSATALNDIN
+746 MYFSANALNDVN
-758 VNSYLLGGI
+758 VTSYLLGGI
-767 SLESGTGSINY
+767 SLESGRGHINY
-778 SHKAGPVSIR
+778 THKAGPVSIR
-788 GLKALNGDI
+788 GLKALNGSI

-803 LSGDIPSIPG
+803 ASGDISIPG
-813 VTIPSE
+813 VTLPPE
-819 FDAGDLY
+819 FDSGDLY
-826 ISSLASNK
+826 IYNLASNNP
-834 SVNITTAN
+834 VNITTAN
-842 AQVISISGSGE
+842 ASVISISGSGE
-853 TALNLNITNGNANPY
+853 TALNLNLTNNNTNPY
-868 KLEVSN
+868 KLEISN
-874 NYDITLNTSNTQ
+874 NHDITLNTANTQ
-886 YSTIKLDSSNGSI
+886 YSNIKLDSKNGSI
-899 YFPVTDNT
+899 YFPVTDNA
-907 LTAVDKIFLSAQ
+907 LSAVDKIYLSAN
-919 HINNDSGD
+919 HINGD
-927 LVLSAKEVYI
+927 INNLSLTAKEVYI
-937 NQKTGSNEFA
+937 NQKTGSNAFTIN
-947 VSADKADINGSDVSV
+947 ADKADINGSDITVTLS
-962 ILAKDTVLTD
+962 KDTLLAD
-972 IDNDDYSVNGGNINI
+972 IDNDDYAVKGGNINI
-987 LSSGNISLH
+987 LSAYNVTQQ

-1001 ADLNMIT
+1001 ADINMIT
-1008 GSFNFESGSNS
+1008 GSFNFENGGN
-1019 NVIQGNNVAIYAD
+1019 NVIQGNNVSIYAE
-1032 GDITGSGKIIGNKV
+1032 GDIAGSGKIIADKV
-1046 YLAGST
+1046 NLAGST

-1058 LLVLADYGH
+1058 LLVLADYGY
-1067 FISTAVDKPENDILI
+1067 FISTAVDKPINDILI
-1082 NINTDNWFENLKSY
+1082 NINSDNWFENLKNY
-1096 KFEANGPGLSYL
+1096 KFQSYGPGLSYL
-1108 NGKLVDYKVYDMVK
+1108 NGKVVDYGVYDMVK
-1122 NMYSRNLQP
+1122 NIYIRNLQP
-1131 IENTNIDKVTG
+1131 IENTNIDKVNG

-1162 NKTPKVNTITKK
+1162 NKTPKVNNITKK
-1174 NKSIELK
+1174 NKSIELR

>member
-34 SVNISQSGSNTVI
+34 NVNISQSGSNTII

-61 DINKG
+61 DVNKG

-87 MPTNIF
+87 LPTNIF
-93 GSISANG
+93 GNISANG

-137 GKYHFYGAQGNVIN
+137 GKYNFYGAQGNVIN
-151 NGSIKVHN
+151 NGSIKVQD
-159 GGYAVLMGKNVTN
+159 GGYAVLMGKNVEN

-190 FRMDMSGNDLIGVA
+190 FRMDMSGNDLIGVE

-216 AGHIQAE
+216 TGYIKAE

-239 QAVNNTGII
+239 QAVNNTGVI
-248 DASSISYEGGKV
+248 DASSISYKGGKV

-267 QVINKGEINVSSD
+267 QVINDGEINVSSKSD
-280 SNNSGSIEIKA
+280 EGGSIELKA
-291 EHIINNGLIYA
+291 EHIINNGLVYA

-307 GTINMLS
+307 GLINMLS
-314 SDLLKIDSSSIIQ
+314 SDLLKIGSSSIIQ
-327 ANSFGYGNGGNIR
+327 ANSFGFGNGGNIK

-348 SYNGALV
+348 SHKGALI
-355 EASAVYGSGG
+355 EAGSIYGSGG

-370 GYDSVYAFGSFNTKS
+370 GYDSVYAFGNFNTKS
-385 MYGKYGQFLL
+385 LYGVYGQFLL

-439 LQTLQGNGSGDIT
+439 LQTLQGNGLGDIT

-471 NISLLGNIGGLSAL
+471 NISLLGNINGLSYL
-485 TLNAGGSITGNNNI
+485 TLNAGGRIEGNSSIN
-499 TVGDI
+499 VGDI
-504 TANAVD
+504 TANAGN
-510 NILLTKLNITGKSSY
+510 NILLSQLNVTGISSY
-525 ISSHGDVNLVGD
+525 ISSNGNVSLTGSN
-537 SIGFVNNITGQK
+537 IGMIKEIEGNT

-557 GNGISMDT
+557 GNGISMD
-565 ALETDK
+565 ASVGTDK
-571 AAITGQEVTL
+571 AAVTGQEIIV
-581 KADGAVNV
+581 KADGAINV
-589 SVDTASLSAESVSDS
+589 SVDTESLSAESVSDS
-604 LDITNLNR
+604 LGITNLNR
-612 DETILIKYFGGNTST
+612 DTTILVKYFGGKTST
-627 YTQNNGVVDLSYIP
+627 YTQNNGVIDLSYIP

-652 SVYGTVQAVDRLDAL
+652 SVYGTVQAVDRLEAL
-667 KQYTGLKIDAN
+667 KQYTGLKINAN
-678 TIHFIENNNNPL
+678 AIHFIENNNNLL
-690 TLDSSFLG
+690 TIDSSFLG
-698 NKKAVKYVF
+698 NKKAVKYIF

-718 TMASDLLNSGLEL
+718 SMASNLLNSGIEL

-746 MYFSATALNDIN
+746 MYFSANALNDVN
-758 VNSYLLGGI
+758 VTSYLLGGI
-767 SLESGTGSINY
+767 SLESGRGNINY
-778 SHKAGPVSIR
+778 THKAGPVSIR
-788 GLKALNGDI
+788 GLKALNGSI

-803 LSGDIPSIPG
+803 ASGDIPSIPG
-813 VTIPSE
+813 VTLPPE
-819 FDAGDLY
+819 FDSGDLY
-826 ISSLASNK
+826 IYNLASNNP
-834 SVNITTAN
+834 VNITTAN
-842 AQVISISGSGE
+842 ASVISISGSGE
-853 TALNLNITNGNANPY
+853 TALNLNLTNNNTNPY
-868 KLEVSN
+868 KLEISN
-874 NYDITLNTSNTQ
+874 NHDITLNTANTQ
-886 YSTIKLDSSNGSI
+886 YSNIKLDSKNGSI
-899 YFPVTDNT
+899 YFPVTDNA
-907 LTAVDKIFLSAQ
+907 LSAVDKIYLSAN
-919 HINNDSGD
+919 HINGDSNN
-927 LVLSAKEVYI
+927 LSLTAKEVYI
-937 NQKTGSNEFA
+937 NQKTGSNAFTIN
-947 VSADKADINGSDVSV
+947 ADKADINGSDITVTLS
-962 ILAKDTVLTD
+962 KDTLLAD
-972 IDNDDYSVNGGNINI
+972 INNDDYAVQGGNINI
-987 LSSGNISLH
+987 LSAYNVTQQ

-1001 ADLNMIT
+1001 ADINMIT
-1008 GSFNFESGSNS
+1008 GSFNFENGGN
-1019 NVIQGNNVAIYAD
+1019 NVIQGNNVSIYAE
-1032 GDITGSGKIIGNKV
+1032 GDIAGSGKIIADKV
-1046 YLAGST
+1046 NLAGST

-1058 LLVLADYGH
+1058 LLVLADYGY
-1067 FISTAVDKPENDILI
+1067 FISTAVDKPINDILI
-1082 NINTDNWFENLKSY
+1082 NINSDNWFENLKNY
-1096 KFEANGPGLSYL
+1096 KFQSYGPGLSYL
-1108 NGKLVDYKVYDMVK
+1108 NGKVVDYGVYDMVK
-1122 NMYSRNLQP
+1122 NIYIRNLQP
-1131 IENTNIDKVTG
+1131 IENTNIDKVNG

-1162 NKTPKVNTITKK
+1162 NKTPKVNNITKK
-1174 NKSIELK
+1174 NKSIELR

>member
-9 TAVILVFLFNIPVY
+9 TAVILIFLFNIPVY

-34 SVNISQSGSNTVI
+34 NVNISQSGSNTII

-61 DINKG
+61 DVNKG

-87 MPTNIF
+87 LPTSIF
-93 GSISANG
+93 GNISANG

-137 GKYHFYGAQGNVIN
+137 GKYNFYGAQGNVIN
-151 NGSIKVHN
+151 NGSIKVQD
-159 GGYAVLMGKNVTN
+159 GGYAVLMGKNVEN

-190 FRMDMSGNDLIGVA
+190 FRMDMSGNDLIGVE

-216 AGHIQAE
+216 TGYIKAE

-239 QAVNNTGII
+239 QAVNNTGVI
-248 DASSISYEGGKV
+248 DASSISYKGGKV

-267 QVINKGEINVSSD
+267 QVINDGEINVSSKSD
-280 SNNSGSIEIKA
+280 EGGSIELKA
-291 EHIINNGLIYA
+291 EHIINNGLVYA

-307 GTINMLS
+307 GLINMLS
-314 SDLLKIDSSSIIQ
+314 SDLLKIGSSSIIQ
-327 ANSFGYGNGGNIR
+327 ANSFGFGNGGNIK

-348 SYNGALV
+348 SHKGALI
-355 EASAVYGSGG
+355 EAGSIYGSGG

-370 GYDSVYAFGSFNTKS
+370 GYDSVYAFGNFNTKS
-385 MYGKYGQFLL
+385 LYGVYGQFLL

-439 LQTLQGNGSGDIT
+439 LQTLQGNGLGDIT

-471 NISLLGNIGGLSAL
+471 NISLLGNIDGLSAL

-504 TANAVD
+504 SANALN
-510 NILLTKLNITGKSSY
+510 NILLTKLNVTGKSSY
-525 ISSHGDVNLVGD
+525 VSSTGDVNLVGD
-537 SIGFVNNITGQK
+537 SIGLITNITGQK

-557 GNGISMDT
+557 GNGISMD
-565 ALETDK
+565 ASVGTDK
-571 AAITGQEVTL
+571 AAVTGQEIIV
-581 KADGAVNV
+581 KADGAINV
-589 SVDTASLSAESVSDS
+589 SVDTESLSAESVSDS
-604 LDITNLNR
+604 LGITNLNR
-612 DETILIKYFGGNTST
+612 DTTILVKYFGGKTST
-627 YTQNNGVVDLSYIP
+627 YTQNNGIIDLSYIP

-652 SVYGTVQAVDRLDAL
+652 SVYGTVQAVDRLEAL
-667 KQYTGLKIDAN
+667 KQYTGLKINAN
-678 TIHFIENNNNPL
+678 AIHFIENNNNLL
-690 TLDSSFLG
+690 TIDSSFLG
-698 NKKAVKYVF
+698 NKKAVKYIF

-718 TMASDLLNSGLEL
+718 SMASNLLNSGIEL

-746 MYFSATALNDIN
+746 MYFSANALNDVN
-758 VNSYLLGGI
+758 VTSYLLGGI
-767 SLESGTGSINY
+767 SLESGRGNINY
-778 SHKAGPVSIR
+778 THKVGPVSIR
-788 GLKALNGDI
+788 GLKALNGSI

-803 LSGDIPSIPG
+803 ASGDISIPG
-813 VTIPSE
+813 VTLPPE
-819 FDAGDLY
+819 FDSGDLY
-826 ISSLASNK
+826 IYNLASNNP
-834 SVNITTAN
+834 VNITTAN
-842 AQVISISGSGE
+842 ASVISISGSGE
-853 TALNLNITNGNANPY
+853 TALNLNLTNNNTNPY
-868 KLEVSN
+868 KLEISN
-874 NYDITLNTSNTQ
+874 NHDITLNTANTQ
-886 YSTIKLDSSNGSI
+886 YSNIKLDSKNGSI
-899 YFPVTDNT
+899 YFPVTDNA
-907 LTAVDKIFLSAQ
+907 LSAVDKIYLSAN
-919 HINNDSGD
+919 HINGD
-927 LVLSAKEVYI
+927 INNLSLTAKEVYI
-937 NQKTGSNEFA
+937 NQKTGSNAFTIN
-947 VSADKADINGSDVSV
+947 ADKADINGSDITVTLS
-962 ILAKDTVLTD
+962 KDTLLAD
-972 IDNDDYSVNGGNINI
+972 INNDDYAVKGGNINI
-987 LSSGNISLH
+987 LSAYNVTQQ

-1001 ADLNMIT
+1001 ADINMIT
-1008 GSFNFESGSNS
+1008 GSFNFENGGN
-1019 NVIQGNNVAIYAD
+1019 NVIQGNNVSIYAE
-1032 GDITGSGKIIGNKV
+1032 GDIAGSGKIIADKV
-1046 YLAGST
+1046 NLAGST

-1058 LLVLADYGH
+1058 LLVLADYGY
-1067 FISTAVDKPENDILI
+1067 FISTAVDKPVNDILI
-1082 NINTDNWFENLKSY
+1082 NINSDNWFENLKNY
-1096 KFEANGPGLSYL
+1096 KFQSYGPGLSYL
-1108 NGKLVDYKVYDMVK
+1108 NGKVVDYGVYDMVK
-1122 NMYSRNLQP
+1122 NIYIRNLQP
-1131 IENTNIDKVTG
+1131 IENTNIDKVNG

-1162 NKTPKVNTITKK
+1162 NKTPKVNNITKK
-1174 NKSIELK
+1174 NKSIELR

>member
-9 TAVILVFLFNIPVY
+9 TAVILIFLFNIPVY

-34 SVNISQSGSNTVI
+34 NVNISQSGSNTII

-61 DINKG
+61 DVNKG

-87 MPTNIF
+87 LPTNIF
-93 GSISANG
+93 GNISANG

-137 GKYHFYGAQGNVIN
+137 GKYNFYGAQGNVIN
-151 NGSIKVHN
+151 NGSIKVQD
-159 GGYAVLMGKNVTN
+159 GGYAVLMGKNVEN

-190 FRMDMSGNDLIGVA
+190 FRMDMSGNDLIGVE

-216 AGHIQAE
+216 TGYIKAE

-239 QAVNNTGII
+239 QAVNNTGVI
-248 DASSISYEGGKV
+248 DASSISYKGGKV

-267 QVINKGEINVSSD
+267 QVINDGEINVSSKSD
-280 SNNSGSIEIKA
+280 EGGSIELKA
-291 EHIINNGLIYA
+291 EHIINNGLVYA

-307 GTINMLS
+307 GLINMLS
-314 SDLLKIDSSSIIQ
+314 SDLLKVGSSSIIQ
-327 ANSFGYGNGGNIR
+327 ANSFGFGNGGNIK

-348 SYNGALV
+348 SHKGALI
-355 EASAVYGSGG
+355 EAGSIYGSGG

-370 GYDSVYAFGSFNTKS
+370 GYDSVYAFGNFNTKS
-385 MYGKYGQFLL
+385 LYGVYGQFLL

-439 LQTLQGNGSGDIT
+439 LQTLQGNGLGDIT

-471 NISLLGNIGGLSAL
+471 NISLLGNIDGLSAL

-499 TVGDI
+499 TVGDMS
-504 TANAVD
+504 ANALN
-510 NILLTKLNITGKSSY
+510 NILLTKLNVTGKSSY
-525 ISSHGDVNLVGD
+525 VSSTGDVNLVGD
-537 SIGFVNNITGQK
+537 SIGLITNITGQK

-557 GNGISMDT
+557 GNGISMD
-565 ALETDK
+565 ASVGTDK
-571 AAITGQEVTL
+571 AAVTGQEIIV
-581 KADGAVNV
+581 KADGAINV
-589 SVDTASLSAESVSDS
+589 SVDTESLSAESVSDS
-604 LDITNLNR
+604 LGITNLNR
-612 DETILIKYFGGNTST
+612 DTTILVKYFGGKTST
-627 YTQNNGVVDLSYIP
+627 YTQNNGVIDLSYIP

-652 SVYGTVQAVDRLDAL
+652 SVYGTVQAVDRLEAL
-667 KQYTGLKIDAN
+667 KQYTGLKINAN
-678 TIHFIENNNNPL
+678 AIHFIENNNNLL
-690 TLDSSFLG
+690 TIDSSFLG
-698 NKKAVKYVF
+698 NKKAIKYIF

-718 TMASDLLNSGLEL
+718 SMASNLLNSGIEL

-746 MYFSATALNDIN
+746 MYFSANALNDVN
-758 VNSYLLGGI
+758 VTSYLLGGI
-767 SLESGTGSINY
+767 SLESGRGNINY
-778 SHKAGPVSIR
+778 THKAGPVSIR
-788 GLKALNGDI
+788 GLKALNGSI

-803 LSGDIPSIPG
+803 ASGDIPSIPG
-813 VTIPSE
+813 VTLPPE
-819 FDAGDLY
+819 FDSGDLY
-826 ISSLASNK
+826 IYNLASNNP
-834 SVNITTAN
+834 VNITTAN
-842 AQVISISGSGE
+842 ASVISISGSGE
-853 TALNLNITNGNANPY
+853 TALNLNLTNNNTNPY
-868 KLEVSN
+868 KLEISN
-874 NYDITLNTSNTQ
+874 NHDITLNTANTQ
-886 YSTIKLDSSNGSI
+886 YSNIKLDSKNGSI
-899 YFPVTDNT
+899 YFPVTDNA
-907 LTAVDKIFLSAQ
+907 LSAVDKIYLSAN
-919 HINNDSGD
+919 HINGDSNN
-927 LVLSAKEVYI
+927 LSLTAKEVYI
-937 NQKTGSNEFA
+937 NQKTGSNAFTIN
-947 VSADKADINGSDVSV
+947 ADKADINGSDITVTLS
-962 ILAKDTVLTD
+962 KDTLLAD
-972 IDNDDYSVNGGNINI
+972 INNDDYAVKGGNINI
-987 LSSGNISLH
+987 LSAYNVTQQ

-1001 ADLNMIT
+1001 ADINMIT
-1008 GSFNFESGSNS
+1008 GSFNFENGGN
-1019 NVIQGNNVAIYAD
+1019 NVIQGNNVSIYAE
-1032 GDITGSGKIIGNKV
+1032 GDIAGSGKIIADKV
-1046 YLAGST
+1046 NLAGST

-1058 LLVLADYGH
+1058 LLVLADYGY
-1067 FISTAVDKPENDILI
+1067 FISTAVDKPVNDILI
-1082 NINTDNWFENLKSY
+1082 NINSDNWFENLKNY
-1096 KFEANGPGLSYL
+1096 KFQSYGPGLSYL
-1108 NGKLVDYKVYDMVK
+1108 NGKVVDYGVYDMVK
-1122 NMYSRNLQP
+1122 NIYIRNLQP
-1131 IENTNIDKVTG
+1131 IENTNIDKVNG

-1162 NKTPKVNTITKK
+1162 NKTPKVNNITKK
-1174 NKSIELK
+1174 NKSIELR

>member
-9 TAVILVFLFNIPVY
+9 TAVVLVFLFNIPVY

-34 SVNISQSGSNTVI
+34 DVNISQSGSNTVI

-54 IINWNSF
+54 IINWDSF
-61 DINKG
+61 DVNKG

-87 MPTNIF
+87 LPTNIF
-93 GSISANG
+93 GNISANG

-137 GKYHFYGAQGNVIN
+137 GKYNFYGAQGNVIN
-151 NGSIKVHN
+151 NGSIKVQN
-159 GGYAVLMGKNVTN
+159 GGYAVLMGKNVAN

-182 IYLSSGET
+182 IYLSSGEA
-190 FRMDMSGNDLIGVA
+190 FRMDMSGNDLIGVEI
-204 VEKGITDAYISN
+204 EKGITDAYISN
-216 AGHIQAE
+216 SGHIHAE
-223 GGTII
+223 GGTIV

-267 QVINKGEINVSSD
+267 QVINDGEISVSSKAD
-280 SNNSGSIEIKA
+280 NGGSIEIKA
-291 EHIINNGLIYA
+291 EHIINNGLVYA

-307 GTINMLS
+307 GLINMLS
-314 SDLLKIDSSSIIQ
+314 SDFLKIGSTGIIQ
-327 ANSFGYGNGGNIR
+327 ANSFGYGNGGNIK

-348 SYNGALV
+348 AHKGALI
-355 EASAVYGSGG
+355 EAGSIYGSGG

-370 GYDSVYAFGSFNTKS
+370 GYDSVYAFSNFNTKS
-385 MYGKYGQFLL
+385 LYGIYGQFLL

-407 LADNENNQVSSDGN
+407 LADDENNQVSSDGN
-421 TYIDITWLNN
+421 TYVDITWLNN

-457 TLTGT
+457 TLTGA

-471 NISLLGNIGGLSAL
+471 NISLLGNIDGLAAL

-504 TANAVD
+504 TANAVN
-510 NILLTKLNITGKSSY
+510 NILLTKLNVTDKSSY
-525 ISSHGDVNLVGD
+525 ISSTGDVNLVGD
-537 SIGFVNNITGQK
+537 SIGLITNITGKK

-557 GNGISMDT
+557 GNGISMD
-565 ALETDK
+565 ASVEKDK
-571 AAITGQEVTL
+571 AAVTGQEITL
-581 KADGAVNV
+581 KADGAVNI

-604 LDITNLNR
+604 LGITNLNR
-612 DETILIKYFGGNTST
+612 DTTVLIKYFGGKAST
-627 YTQNNGVVDLSYIP
+627 YTQNNGVIDLSYIP

-652 SVYGTVQAVDRLDAL
+652 SVYGTVQAVDRLEAL

-678 TIHFIENNNNPL
+678 TIHFIENNDNLL
-690 TLDSSFLG
+690 TIDSSFLG

-718 TMASDLLNSGLEL
+718 SMASNLLNSGIEL
-731 ISNNGAITSLSDISA
+731 ISRNGTITSLSDISA
-746 MYFSATALNDIN
+746 MYFSANALNDIN
-758 VNSYLLGGI
+758 VTSYLLGGI
-767 SLESGTGSINY
+767 SLESGIGNINY
-778 SHKAGPVSIR
+778 THKAGPVSIR
-788 GLKALNGDI
+788 GLKALNGNI
-797 NVSLIG
+797 NVSLVGI
-803 LSGDIPSIPG
+803 SGEIPSIPG
-813 VTIPSE
+813 VTLPPE

-826 ISSLASNK
+826 ISGLASNNP
-834 SVNITTAN
+834 VNITTAN
-842 AQVISISGSGE
+842 AAVISIAGSGE
-853 TALNLNITNGNANPY
+853 TALNLNITNNNTNPY
-868 KLEVSN
+868 KLEISN
-874 NYDITLNTSNTQ
+874 NYDITLNTLNTQ
-886 YSTIKLDSSNGSI
+886 YSDIKLDSNNGSI

-907 LTAVDKIFLSAQ
+907 LTAVDKIYLSAN
-919 HINNDSGD
+919 HINGDSGD
-927 LVLSAKEVYI
+927 LLLSAKEVYI
-937 NQKTGSNEFA
+937 NQKSGNNEFI
-947 VSADKADINGSDVSV
+947 VNADKADINGSDVSV
-962 ILAKDTVLTD
+962 AFQKDTLLTD
-972 IDNDDYSVNGGNINI
+972 INNDDYAVKGGNINI
-987 LSSGNISLH
+987 ASPFNVTQQ
-996 DKISA
+996 DKISV

-1008 GSFNFESGSNS
+1008 GSFNFENGGKN
-1019 NVIQGNNVAIYAD
+1019 NVIQGSNISIYAE
-1032 GDITGSGKIIGNKV
+1032 GDIAGSGKIIADKV
-1046 YLAGST
+1046 NLAGST

-1067 FISTAVDKPENDILI
+1067 FISTAVDKPANDVLI
-1082 NINTDNWFENLKSY
+1082 NINSDNWFENLKSY
-1096 KFEANGPGLSYL
+1096 KFEAYGPGLSYL
-1108 NGKLVDYKVYDMVK
+1108 NGRIVDYKVYDMVK

-1174 NKSIELK
+1174 NKSIELR

>member
-9 TAVILVFLFNIPVY
+9 TAVILIFLFNIPVY

-34 SVNISQSGSNTVI
+34 NVNISQSGSNTII

-61 DINKG
+61 DVNKG
-66 ESVLFNQNSSS
+66 ENVLFNQNSSS

-87 MPTNIF
+87 LPTSIF
-93 GSISANG
+93 GNISANG

-137 GKYHFYGAQGNVIN
+137 GKYNFYGAQGNVIN
-151 NGSIKVHN
+151 NGSIKVQD
-159 GGYAVLMGKNVTN
+159 GGYAVLMGKNVEN

-190 FRMDMSGNDLIGVA
+190 FRMDMSGNDLIGVE

-216 AGHIQAE
+216 TGHIQAE

-239 QAVNNTGII
+239 QAVNNTGVI
-248 DASSISYEGGKV
+248 DASSISYKGGKV

-267 QVINKGEINVSSD
+267 QVINDGEINVSSKSD
-280 SNNSGSIEIKA
+280 EGGSIELKA
-291 EHIINNGLIYA
+291 EHIINNGLVYA

-307 GTINMLS
+307 GLINMLS
-314 SDLLKIDSSSIIQ
+314 SDLLKVGSSSIIQ
-327 ANSFGYGNGGNIR
+327 ANSFGFGNGGNIK

-348 SYNGALV
+348 SHKGALI
-355 EASAVYGSGG
+355 EAGSIYGNGG

-370 GYDSVYAFGSFNTKS
+370 GYDSVYAFGNFNTKS
-385 MYGKYGQFLL
+385 LYGVYGQFLL

-439 LQTLQGNGSGDIT
+439 LQTLQGNGLGDIT

-471 NISLLGNIGGLSAL
+471 NISLLGNIDGLSAL

-504 TANAVD
+504 SANALN
-510 NILLTKLNITGKSSY
+510 NILLTKLNVTGKSSY
-525 ISSHGDVNLVGD
+525 VSSTGDVNLVGD
-537 SIGFVNNITGQK
+537 SIGLITNITGQK

-557 GNGISMDT
+557 GNGISMD
-565 ALETDK
+565 ASVGTDK
-571 AAITGQEVTL
+571 AAVTGQEIIV
-581 KADGAVNV
+581 KADGAINV
-589 SVDTASLSAESVSDS
+589 SVDTESLSAESVSDS
-604 LDITNLNR
+604 LGITNLNR
-612 DETILIKYFGGNTST
+612 DTTILVKYFGGKTST
-627 YTQNNGVVDLSYIP
+627 YTQNNGVIDLSYIP

-652 SVYGTVQAVDRLDAL
+652 SVYGTVQAVDRLEAL
-667 KQYTGLKIDAN
+667 KQYTGLKINAN
-678 TIHFIENNNNPL
+678 AIHFIENNNNLL
-690 TLDSSFLG
+690 TIDSSFLG
-698 NKKAVKYVF
+698 NKKAVKYIF

-718 TMASDLLNSGLEL
+718 SMASNLLNSGIEL

-746 MYFSATALNDIN
+746 MYFSANALNDIN
-758 VNSYLLGGI
+758 VTSYLLGGI
-767 SLESGTGSINY
+767 SLESGRGNINY
-778 SHKAGPVSIR
+778 THKAGPVSIR
-788 GLKALNGDI
+788 GLKALNGSI

-803 LSGDIPSIPG
+803 ASGDISIPG
-813 VTIPSE
+813 VTLPPE
-819 FDAGDLY
+819 FDSGDLY
-826 ISSLASNK
+826 IYNLASNNP
-834 SVNITTAN
+834 VNITTAN
-842 AQVISISGSGE
+842 ASVISISGSGE
-853 TALNLNITNGNANPY
+853 TALNLNLTNNNTNPY
-868 KLEVSN
+868 KLEISN
-874 NYDITLNTSNTQ
+874 NHDITLNTANTQ
-886 YSTIKLDSSNGSI
+886 YSNIKLDSKNGSI
-899 YFPVTDNT
+899 YFPVTDNA
-907 LTAVDKIFLSAQ
+907 LSAVDKIYLSAN
-919 HINNDSGD
+919 HINGD
-927 LVLSAKEVYI
+927 INNLSLTAKEVYI
-937 NQKTGSNEFA
+937 NQKTGSNAFTIN
-947 VSADKADINGSDVSV
+947 ADKADINGSDITVTLS
-962 ILAKDTVLTD
+962 KDTLLAD
-972 IDNDDYSVNGGNINI
+972 IDNDDYAVKGGNINI
-987 LSSGNISLH
+987 LSAYNVTQQ

-1001 ADLNMIT
+1001 ADINMIT
-1008 GSFNFESGSNS
+1008 GSFNFENGGN
-1019 NVIQGNNVAIYAD
+1019 NVIQGNNVSIYAE
-1032 GDITGSGKIIGNKV
+1032 GDIAGSGKIIADKV
-1046 YLAGST
+1046 NLAGST

-1058 LLVLADYGH
+1058 LLVLADYGY
-1067 FISTAVDKPENDILI
+1067 FISTAVDKPINDILI
-1082 NINTDNWFENLKSY
+1082 NINSDNWFENLKNY
-1096 KFEANGPGLSYL
+1096 KFQSYGPGLSYL
-1108 NGKLVDYKVYDMVK
+1108 NGKVVDYGVYDMVK
-1122 NMYSRNLQP
+1122 NIYIRNLQP
-1131 IENTNIDKVTG
+1131 IENTNIDKVNG

-1162 NKTPKVNTITKK
+1162 NKTPKVNNITKK
-1174 NKSIELK
+1174 NKSIELR

>member
-34 SVNISQSGSNTVI
+34 NVNITQSGSSTVI

-77 SIILNRVTNG
+77 SIVLNRVTNG
-87 MPTNIF
+87 LPTNIF

-137 GKYHFYGAQGNVIN
+137 GKYNFYGALGNVIN
-151 NGSIKVHN
+151 NGSIKVHD
-159 GGYAVLMGKNVTN
+159 GGYAVLMGKNVAN

-182 IYLSSGET
+182 IYLSSGES

-216 AGHIQAE
+216 TGHIQAE

-267 QVINKGEINVSSD
+267 QVINDGEINVSSKSD
-280 SNNSGSIEIKA
+280 DSGSIEIKA

-307 GTINMLS
+307 GIINMLS
-314 SDLLKIDSSSIIQ
+314 SDLLKIGSSSIIQ
-327 ANSFGYGNGGNIR
+327 ANSFGYGNGGNIK

-348 SYNGALV
+348 AYNGALI
-355 EASAVYGSGG
+355 EAGSIYGSGG

-370 GYDSVYAFGSFNTKS
+370 GYDSVYAFGNFNTKS
-385 MYGKYGQFLL
+385 MYGRYGQFLL

-407 LADNENNQVSSDGN
+407 LADDENYQVSDDGN
-421 TYIDITWLNN
+421 TYIDITWLNTQLDN
-431 MLNTSNVS
+431 NNVS

-452 LNAGV
+452 LNDGI
-457 TLTGT
+457 TLEGA

-471 NISLLGNIGGLSAL
+471 NISLLGNINGLSYL
-485 TLNAGGSITGNNNI
+485 TLNAGGRIEGNSSIN
-499 TVGDI
+499 VGDI
-504 TANAVD
+504 TANAGN
-510 NILLTKLNITGKSSY
+510 NILLSQLNVTGISSY
-525 ISSHGDVNLVGD
+525 ISSNGNVSLTGSN
-537 SIGFVNNITGQK
+537 IGMIKEIEGNT
-549 VGIEVTGT
+549 VGIGVT

-565 ALETDK
+565 ALGTNK
-571 AAITGQEVTL
+571 AAIIGQEVAL
-581 KADGAVNV
+581 KADGAINV
-589 SVDTASLSAESVSDS
+589 SVDTANLSAESVNGS
-604 LDITNLNR
+604 LGITNLNG
-612 DETILIKYFGGNTST
+612 DTTVLIKYLGGAAST
-627 YTQNNGVVDLSYIP
+627 YTQTNGVIDLSYIL

-652 SVYGTVQAVDRLDAL
+652 SVYGTVKAVDRLDAL

-678 TIHFIENNNNPL
+678 SIHFIENNNNPL
-690 TLDSSFLG
+690 NLDSSFLG

-707 ETNGDINVDLN
+707 ETNGDINVSLDPDSSL
-718 TMASDLLNSGLEL
+718 LLNSGIEL
-731 ISNNGAITSLSDISA
+731 ISNNGSITSSNDISA
-746 MYFSATALNDIN
+746 MYFSAKALNDIN
-758 VNSYLLGGI
+758 VTSFIFGGI
-767 SLESGTGSINY
+767 SLESIAGNIDYT
-778 SHKAGPVSIR
+778 HKAGPISIR
-788 GLKALNGDI
+788 GLKALNGNI

-813 VTIPSE
+813 ITIPSD
-819 FDAGDLY
+819 FDIGDLY
-826 ISSLASNK
+826 ISGLASNN

-842 AQVISISGSGE
+842 ADTISISGSGE
-853 TALNLNITNGNANPY
+853 TALDLNITNNNANPY
-868 KLEVSN
+868 KLEISN
-874 NYDITLNTSNTQ
+874 NYDITLNTANTQ

-899 YFPVTDNT
+899 NFPVTDNT
-907 LTAVDKIFLSAQ
+907 VTATDKIFLSAN
-919 HINNDSGD
+919 HINGDSGD
-927 LVLSAKEVYI
+927 LVLSSTEVYI
-937 NQKTGSNEFA
+937 NQKTGSNSFE
-947 VSADKADINGSDVSV
+947 VSADKADINGSNVSV
-962 ILAKDTVLTD
+962 FLTKDTILTD
-972 IDNDDYSVNGGNINI
+972 INKDSYSVNGGSINI
-987 LSSGNISLH
+987 LSASNISMQN
-996 DKISA
+996 KISSS
-1001 ADLNMIT
+1001 DLNIIT
-1008 GSFNFESGSNS
+1008 GSFNFESGGKS
-1019 NVIQGNNVAIYAD
+1019 NVIQGNNVSINAD
-1032 GDITGSGKIIGNKV
+1032 GDITGSGKIIADRVN
-1046 YLAGST
+1046 LTGST

-1067 FISTAVDKPENDILI
+1067 FISTAVDKPANDILI
-1082 NINTDNWFENLKSY
+1082 NINSDNWFENLKSY
-1096 KFEANGPGLSYL
+1096 KFETSGPGLSYL
-1108 NGKLVDYKVYDMVK
+1108 NGKLVDYQVYDMVK
-1122 NMYSRNLQP
+1122 DMYRRNLQP

-1142 DDLIKGGRLQ
+1142 DDLVKGGRLQ

>member
-34 SVNISQSGSNTVI
+34 NVNISQSGSNTII

-61 DINKG
+61 DVNKG

-87 MPTNIF
+87 LPTNIF
-93 GSISANG
+93 GNISANG

-137 GKYHFYGAQGNVIN
+137 GKYNFYGAQGNVIN
-151 NGSIKVHN
+151 NGSIKVQD
-159 GGYAVLMGKNVTN
+159 GGYAVLMGKNVEN

-190 FRMDMSGNDLIGVA
+190 FRMDMSGNDLIGVE

-216 AGHIQAE
+216 TGHIQAE

-239 QAVNNTGII
+239 QAVNNTGVI
-248 DASSISYEGGKV
+248 DASSISYKGGKV

-267 QVINKGEINVSSD
+267 QVINDGEINVSSKSD
-280 SNNSGSIEIKA
+280 EGGSIELKA
-291 EHIINNGLIYA
+291 EHIINNGLVYA

-307 GTINMLS
+307 GLINMLS
-314 SDLLKIDSSSIIQ
+314 SDLLKIGSSSIIQ
-327 ANSFGYGNGGNIR
+327 ANSFGFGNGGNIK

-348 SYNGALV
+348 SHKGALI
-355 EASAVYGSGG
+355 EAGSIYGSGG

-370 GYDSVYAFGSFNTKS
+370 GYDSVYAFGNFNTKS
-385 MYGKYGQFLL
+385 LYGVYGQFLL

-439 LQTLQGNGSGDIT
+439 LQTLQGNGLGDIT

-471 NISLLGNIGGLSAL
+471 NISLLGNIDGLSAL

-504 TANAVD
+504 SANALN
-510 NILLTKLNITGKSSY
+510 NILLTKLNVTGKSSY
-525 ISSHGDVNLVGD
+525 VSSTGDVNLVGD
-537 SIGFVNNITGQK
+537 SIGLITNITGQK

-557 GNGISMDT
+557 GNGISMD
-565 ALETDK
+565 ASVGTDK
-571 AAITGQEVTL
+571 AAVTGQEIIV
-581 KADGAVNV
+581 KADGAINV
-589 SVDTASLSAESVSDS
+589 SVDTESLSAESVSDS
-604 LDITNLNR
+604 LGITNLNR
-612 DETILIKYFGGNTST
+612 DTTILVKYFGGKTST
-627 YTQNNGVVDLSYIP
+627 YTQNNGVIDLSYIP

-652 SVYGTVQAVDRLDAL
+652 SVYGTVQAVDRLEAL
-667 KQYTGLKIDAN
+667 KQYTGLKINAN
-678 TIHFIENNNNPL
+678 AIHFIENNNNLL
-690 TLDSSFLG
+690 TIDSSFLG
-698 NKKAVKYVF
+698 NKKAVKYIF

-718 TMASDLLNSGLEL
+718 SMASNLLNSGIEL

-746 MYFSATALNDIN
+746 MYFSANALNDVN
-758 VNSYLLGGI
+758 VTSYLLGGI
-767 SLESGTGSINY
+767 SLESGRGNINY
-778 SHKAGPVSIR
+778 THKAGPVSIR
-788 GLKALNGDI
+788 GLKALNGSI

-803 LSGDIPSIPG
+803 ASGDISIPG
-813 VTIPSE
+813 VTLPPE
-819 FDAGDLY
+819 FDSGDLY
-826 ISSLASNK
+826 IYNLASNNP
-834 SVNITTAN
+834 VNITTAN
-842 AQVISISGSGE
+842 ASVISISGSGE
-853 TALNLNITNGNANPY
+853 TALNLNLTNNNTNPY
-868 KLEVSN
+868 KLEISN
-874 NYDITLNTSNTQ
+874 NHDITLNTANTQ
-886 YSTIKLDSSNGSI
+886 YSNIKLDSKNGSI
-899 YFPVTDNT
+899 YFPVTDNA
-907 LTAVDKIFLSAQ
+907 LSAVDKIYLSAN
-919 HINNDSGD
+919 HINGD
-927 LVLSAKEVYI
+927 INNLSLTAKEVYI
-937 NQKTGSNEFA
+937 NQKTGSNAFTIN
-947 VSADKADINGSDVSV
+947 ADKADINGSDITVKLS
-962 ILAKDTVLTD
+962 KDTLLAD
-972 IDNDDYSVNGGNINI
+972 INNDDYAVKGGNINI
-987 LSSGNISLH
+987 LSAYNVTQQ
-996 DKISA
+996 DKISV
-1001 ADLNMIT
+1001 ADINMIT
-1008 GSFNFESGSNS
+1008 GSFNFENGGN
-1019 NVIQGNNVAIYAD
+1019 NVIQGNNVSIYAE
-1032 GDITGSGKIIGNKV
+1032 GDIAGSGKIIADKV
-1046 YLAGST
+1046 NLAGST

-1058 LLVLADYGH
+1058 LLVLADYGY
-1067 FISTAVDKPENDILI
+1067 FISTAVDKPINDILI
-1082 NINTDNWFENLKSY
+1082 NINSDNWFENLKNY
-1096 KFEANGPGLSYL
+1096 KFQSYGPGLSYL
-1108 NGKLVDYKVYDMVK
+1108 NGKVVDYGVYDMVK
-1122 NMYSRNLQP
+1122 NIYIRNLQP
-1131 IENTNIDKVTG
+1131 IENTNIDKVNG

-1162 NKTPKVNTITKK
+1162 NKTPKVNNITKK
-1174 NKSIELK
+1174 NKSIELR

>member
-34 SVNISQSGSNTVI
+34 NVNISQSGSNTII

-61 DINKG
+61 DVNKG

-87 MPTNIF
+87 LPTNIF
-93 GSISANG
+93 GNISANG

-137 GKYHFYGAQGNVIN
+137 GKYNFYGAQGNVIN
-151 NGSIKVHN
+151 NGSIKVQD
-159 GGYAVLMGKNVTN
+159 GGYAVLMGKNVEN

-190 FRMDMSGNDLIGVA
+190 FRMDMSGNDLIGVE

-216 AGHIQAE
+216 TGYIKAE

-239 QAVNNTGII
+239 QAVNNTGVI
-248 DASSISYEGGKV
+248 DASSISYKGGKV

-267 QVINKGEINVSSD
+267 QVINDGEINVSSKAD
-280 SNNSGSIEIKA
+280 NGGSIEIKA
-291 EHIINNGLIYA
+291 EHIINNGLVYA

-307 GTINMLS
+307 GLINMLS
-314 SDLLKIDSSSIIQ
+314 SDLLKIGSSSIIQ
-327 ANSFGYGNGGNIR
+327 ANSFGFGNGGNIK

-348 SYNGALV
+348 SHKGALI
-355 EASAVYGSGG
+355 EAGSIYGSGG

-370 GYDSVYAFGSFNTKS
+370 GYDSVYAFGNFNTKS
-385 MYGKYGQFLL
+385 LYGVYGQFLL

-439 LQTLQGNGSGDIT
+439 LQTLQGNGLGDIT

-471 NISLLGNIGGLSAL
+471 NISLLGNIDGLSAL

-504 TANAVD
+504 SANALN
-510 NILLTKLNITGKSSY
+510 NILLAKLNVTGKSSY
-525 ISSHGDVNLVGD
+525 VSSTGDVNLVGD
-537 SIGFVNNITGQK
+537 SIGLITNITGQK

-557 GNGISMDT
+557 GNGISMD
-565 ALETDK
+565 ASVGTDK
-571 AAITGQEVTL
+571 AAVTGQEIIV
-581 KADGAVNV
+581 KADGAINV
-589 SVDTASLSAESVSDS
+589 SVDTESLSAESVSDS
-604 LDITNLNR
+604 LGITNLNR
-612 DETILIKYFGGNTST
+612 DTTILVKYFGGKTST
-627 YTQNNGVVDLSYIP
+627 YTQNNGVIDLSYIP

-652 SVYGTVQAVDRLDAL
+652 SVYGTVQAVDRLEAL
-667 KQYTGLKIDAN
+667 KQYTGLKINAN
-678 TIHFIENNNNPL
+678 AIHFIENNNNLL
-690 TLDSSFLG
+690 TIDSSFLG
-698 NKKAVKYVF
+698 NKKAVKYIF

-718 TMASDLLNSGLEL
+718 SMASNLLNSGIEL

-746 MYFSATALNDIN
+746 MYFSANALNDVN
-758 VNSYLLGGI
+758 VTSYLLGGI
-767 SLESGTGSINY
+767 SLESGRGNINY
-778 SHKAGPVSIR
+778 THKTGPVSIR
-788 GLKALNGDI
+788 GLKALNGSI

-803 LSGDIPSIPG
+803 ASGDISIPG
-813 VTIPSE
+813 VTLPPE
-819 FDAGDLY
+819 FDSGDLY
-826 ISSLASNK
+826 IYNLASNNP
-834 SVNITTAN
+834 VNITTAN
-842 AQVISISGSGE
+842 ASVISISGSGE
-853 TALNLNITNGNANPY
+853 TALNLNLTNNNTNPY
-868 KLEVSN
+868 KLEISN
-874 NYDITLNTSNTQ
+874 NHDITLNTANTQ
-886 YSTIKLDSSNGSI
+886 YSNIKLDSKNGSI
-899 YFPVTDNT
+899 YFPVTDNA
-907 LTAVDKIFLSAQ
+907 LSAVDKIYLSAN
-919 HINNDSGD
+919 HINGD
-927 LVLSAKEVYI
+927 INNLSLTAKKVYI
-937 NQKTGSNEFA
+937 NQKTGSNAFIIN
-947 VSADKADINGSDVSV
+947 ADKADINGSDITVTLS
-962 ILAKDTVLTD
+962 KDTLLAD
-972 IDNDDYSVNGGNINI
+972 IDNDDYAVKGGNINI
-987 LSSGNISLH
+987 LSAYNVTQQ

-1001 ADLNMIT
+1001 ADINMIT
-1008 GSFNFESGSNS
+1008 GSFNFENGGN
-1019 NVIQGNNVAIYAD
+1019 NVIQGNNVSIYAE
-1032 GDITGSGKIIGNKV
+1032 GDIAGSGKIIADKV
-1046 YLAGST
+1046 NLAGST

-1058 LLVLADYGH
+1058 LLVLADYGY
-1067 FISTAVDKPENDILI
+1067 FISTAVDKPINDILI
-1082 NINTDNWFENLKSY
+1082 NINSDNWFENLKNY
-1096 KFEANGPGLSYL
+1096 KFQSYGPGLSYL
-1108 NGKLVDYKVYDMVK
+1108 NGKVVDYGVYDMVK
-1122 NMYSRNLQP
+1122 NIYIRNLQP
-1131 IENTNIDKVTG
+1131 IENTNIDKVNG

-1162 NKTPKVNTITKK
+1162 NKTPKVNNITKK
-1174 NKSIELK
+1174 NKSIELR

>member
-9 TAVILVFLFNIPVY
+9 TAVILIFLFNIPVY

-34 SVNISQSGSNTVI
+34 NVNISQSGSNTII

-61 DINKG
+61 DVNKG

-87 MPTNIF
+87 LPTSIF
-93 GSISANG
+93 GNISANG

-137 GKYHFYGAQGNVIN
+137 GKYNFYGAQGNVIN
-151 NGSIKVHN
+151 NGSIKVQD
-159 GGYAVLMGKNVTN
+159 GGYAVLMGKNVEN

-190 FRMDMSGNDLIGVA
+190 FRMDMSGNDLIGVE

-216 AGHIQAE
+216 TGHIQAE

-239 QAVNNTGII
+239 QAVNNTGVI
-248 DASSISYEGGKV
+248 DASSISYKGGKV

-267 QVINKGEINVSSD
+267 QVINDGEINVSSKSD
-280 SNNSGSIEIKA
+280 EGGSIELKA
-291 EHIINNGLIYA
+291 EHIINNGLVYA

-307 GTINMLS
+307 GLINMLS
-314 SDLLKIDSSSIIQ
+314 SDLLKIGSSSIIQ
-327 ANSFGYGNGGNIR
+327 ANSFGFGNGGNIK

-348 SYNGALV
+348 SHKGALI
-355 EASAVYGSGG
+355 EAGSIYGSGG

-370 GYDSVYAFGSFNTKS
+370 GYDSVYAFGNFNTKS
-385 MYGKYGQFLL
+385 LYGVYGQFLL

-439 LQTLQGNGSGDIT
+439 LQTLQGNGLGDIT

-462 NGLTLDAAN
+462 NGLTLDAVN
-471 NISLLGNIGGLSAL
+471 NISLLGNIDGLSAL

-504 TANAVD
+504 SANALN
-510 NILLTKLNITGKSSY
+510 NILLTKLNVTGKSSY
-525 ISSHGDVNLVGD
+525 VSSTGDVNLVGD
-537 SIGFVNNITGQK
+537 SIGLITNITGQK

-557 GNGISMDT
+557 GNGISMD
-565 ALETDK
+565 ASVGTDK
-571 AAITGQEVTL
+571 AAVTGQEIIV
-581 KADGAVNV
+581 KADGAINV
-589 SVDTASLSAESVSDS
+589 SVDTESLSAESVSDS
-604 LDITNLNR
+604 LGITNLNR
-612 DETILIKYFGGNTST
+612 DTTILVKYFGGKTST
-627 YTQNNGVVDLSYIP
+627 YTQNNGIIDLSYIP

-652 SVYGTVQAVDRLDAL
+652 SVYGTVQAVDRLEAL
-667 KQYTGLKIDAN
+667 KQYTGLKINAN
-678 TIHFIENNNNPL
+678 AIHFIENNNNLL
-690 TLDSSFLG
+690 TIDSSFLG
-698 NKKAVKYVF
+698 NKKAVKYIF

-718 TMASDLLNSGLEL
+718 SMASNLLNSGIEL

-746 MYFSATALNDIN
+746 MYFSANALNDIN
-758 VNSYLLGGI
+758 VTSYLLGGI
-767 SLESGTGSINY
+767 SLESGRGNINY
-778 SHKAGPVSIR
+778 THKVGPVSIR
-788 GLKALNGDI
+788 GLKALNGSI

-803 LSGDIPSIPG
+803 ASGDISIPG
-813 VTIPSE
+813 VTLPPE
-819 FDAGDLY
+819 FDSGDLY
-826 ISSLASNK
+826 IYNLASNNP
-834 SVNITTAN
+834 VNITTAN
-842 AQVISISGSGE
+842 ASVISISGSGE
-853 TALNLNITNGNANPY
+853 TALNLNLTNNNINPY
-868 KLEVSN
+868 KLEISN
-874 NYDITLNTSNTQ
+874 NHDITLNTANTQ
-886 YSTIKLDSSNGSI
+886 YSNIKLDSKNGSI
-899 YFPVTDNT
+899 YFPVTDNA
-907 LTAVDKIFLSAQ
+907 LSAVDKIYLSAN
-919 HINNDSGD
+919 HINGD
-927 LVLSAKEVYI
+927 INNLSLTAKEVYI
-937 NQKTGSNEFA
+937 NQKTGSNAFTINT
-947 VSADKADINGSDVSV
+947 DKADINGSDITVTLS
-962 ILAKDTVLTD
+962 KDTLLAD
-972 IDNDDYSVNGGNINI
+972 INNDDYAVKGGNINI
-987 LSSGNISLH
+987 LSAYNVTQQ

-1001 ADLNMIT
+1001 ADINMIT
-1008 GSFNFESGSNS
+1008 GSFNFENGGN
-1019 NVIQGNNVAIYAD
+1019 NVIQGNNVSIYAE
-1032 GDITGSGKIIGNKV
+1032 GDIAGSGKIIADKV
-1046 YLAGST
+1046 NLAGST

-1058 LLVLADYGH
+1058 LLVLADYGY
-1067 FISTAVDKPENDILI
+1067 FISTAVDKPINDILI
-1082 NINTDNWFENLKSY
+1082 NINSDNWFENLKNY
-1096 KFEANGPGLSYL
+1096 KFQSYGPGLSYL
-1108 NGKLVDYKVYDMVK
+1108 NGKVVDYGVYDMVK
-1122 NMYSRNLQP
+1122 NIYIRNLQP
-1131 IENTNIDKVTG
+1131 IENTNIDKVNG

-1162 NKTPKVNTITKK
+1162 NKTPKVNNITKK
-1174 NKSIELK
+1174 NKSIELR

>member
-9 TAVILVFLFNIPVY
+9 TAVILIFLFNIPVY

-34 SVNISQSGSNTVI
+34 NVNISQNGSNTII

-61 DINKG
+61 DVNKG

-87 MPTNIF
+87 LPTNIF
-93 GSISANG
+93 GNISANG

-137 GKYHFYGAQGNVIN
+137 GKYNFYGAQGNVIN
-151 NGSIKVHN
+151 NGSIKVQD
-159 GGYAVLMGKNVTN
+159 GGYAVLMGKNVEN

-190 FRMDMSGNDLIGVA
+190 FRMDMSGNDLIGVE

-216 AGHIQAE
+216 TGHIQAE

-239 QAVNNTGII
+239 QAVNNTGVI
-248 DASSISYEGGKV
+248 DASSISYKGGQV

-267 QVINKGEINVSSD
+267 QVINDGEINVSSKSD
-280 SNNSGSIEIKA
+280 EGGSIELKA
-291 EHIINNGLIYA
+291 ERIINNGLVYA

-307 GTINMLS
+307 GLINMLS
-314 SDLLKIDSSSIIQ
+314 SDLLKIGSSSIIQ
-327 ANSFGYGNGGNIR
+327 ANSFGFGNGGNIK

-348 SYNGALV
+348 SHKGALI
-355 EASAVYGSGG
+355 EAGSIYGSGG

-370 GYDSVYAFGSFNTKS
+370 GYDSVYAFGNFNTKS
-385 MYGKYGQFLL
+385 LYGVYGQFLL

-439 LQTLQGNGSGDIT
+439 LQTLQGNGLGDIT

-462 NGLTLDAAN
+462 NVLTLDAAN
-471 NISLLGNIGGLSAL
+471 NISLLGNIDGLSAL

-504 TANAVD
+504 SANALN
-510 NILLTKLNITGKSSY
+510 NILLTKLNVTGKSSY
-525 ISSHGDVNLVGD
+525 VSSTGDVNLVGD
-537 SIGFVNNITGQK
+537 SIGLITNITGQK

-557 GNGISMDT
+557 GNGISMD
-565 ALETDK
+565 ASVGTDK
-571 AAITGQEVTL
+571 AAVTGQEIIV
-581 KADGAVNV
+581 KADGAINV
-589 SVDTASLSAESVSDS
+589 SVDTESLSAESVSDS
-604 LDITNLNR
+604 LGITNLNR
-612 DETILIKYFGGNTST
+612 DTTILVKYFGGKTST
-627 YTQNNGVVDLSYIP
+627 YTQNNGVIDLSYIP

-652 SVYGTVQAVDRLDAL
+652 SVYGTVQAVDRLEAL
-667 KQYTGLKIDAN
+667 KQYTGLKINAN
-678 TIHFIENNNNPL
+678 AIHFIENNNNLL
-690 TLDSSFLG
+690 TIDSSFLG
-698 NKKAVKYVF
+698 NKKAVKYIF

-718 TMASDLLNSGLEL
+718 SMASNLLNSGIEL

-746 MYFSATALNDIN
+746 MYFSANALNDIN
-758 VNSYLLGGI
+758 VTSYLLGGI
-767 SLESGTGSINY
+767 SLESGRGSINY
-778 SHKAGPVSIR
+778 NHKVGPVSIR
-788 GLKALNGDI
+788 GLKALNGSI

-803 LSGDIPSIPG
+803 ASGDIPSIPG
-813 VTIPSE
+813 VTLPPE
-819 FDAGDLY
+819 FDSGDLY
-826 ISSLASNK
+826 IYNLASNNP
-834 SVNITTAN
+834 VNITTAN
-842 AQVISISGSGE
+842 ASVISISGSGE
-853 TALNLNITNGNANPY
+853 TALNLNLTNNNTNPY
-868 KLEVSN
+868 KLEISN
-874 NYDITLNTSNTQ
+874 NHDITLNTANTQ
-886 YSTIKLDSSNGSI
+886 YSNIKLDSKNGSI
-899 YFPVTDNT
+899 YFPVTDNA
-907 LTAVDKIFLSAQ
+907 LSAVDKIYLSAN
-919 HINNDSGD
+919 HINGD
-927 LVLSAKEVYI
+927 INNLSLTAKKVYI
-937 NQKTGSNEFA
+937 NQKTGSNAFTIN
-947 VSADKADINGSDVSV
+947 ADKADINGSDITVTLS
-962 ILAKDTVLTD
+962 KDTLLAD
-972 IDNDDYSVNGGNINI
+972 IDNDDYAVKGGNINI
-987 LSSGNISLH
+987 LSAYNVTQQ

-1001 ADLNMIT
+1001 ADINMIT
-1008 GSFNFESGSNS
+1008 GSFNFENGGN
-1019 NVIQGNNVAIYAD
+1019 NVIQGNNVSIYAE
-1032 GDITGSGKIIGNKV
+1032 GDIAGSGKIIADKV
-1046 YLAGST
+1046 NLAGST

-1058 LLVLADYGH
+1058 LLVLADYGY
-1067 FISTAVDKPENDILI
+1067 FISTAVDKPVNDILI
-1082 NINTDNWFENLKSY
+1082 NINSDNWFENLKNY
-1096 KFEANGPGLSYL
+1096 KFQSYGPGLSYL
-1108 NGKLVDYKVYDMVK
+1108 NGKVVDYGVYDMVK
-1122 NMYSRNLQP
+1122 NIYIRNLQP
-1131 IENTNIDKVTG
+1131 IENTNIDKVNG

-1162 NKTPKVNTITKK
+1162 NKTPKVNNITKK
-1174 NKSIELK
+1174 NKSIELR

>member
-9 TAVILVFLFNIPVY
+9 TAVILIFLFNIPVY

-34 SVNISQSGSNTVI
+34 NVNISQSGSNTII

-61 DINKG
+61 DVNKG

-87 MPTNIF
+87 LPTSIF
-93 GSISANG
+93 GNISANG

-137 GKYHFYGAQGNVIN
+137 GKYNFYGAQGNVIN
-151 NGSIKVHN
+151 NGSIKVQD
-159 GGYAVLMGKNVTN
+159 GGYAVLMGKNVEN

-190 FRMDMSGNDLIGVA
+190 FRMDMSGNDLIGVE

-216 AGHIQAE
+216 TGHIQAE

-239 QAVNNTGII
+239 QAVNNTGVI
-248 DASSISYEGGKV
+248 DASSISYKGGKV

-267 QVINKGEINVSSD
+267 QVINDGEINVSSKSD
-280 SNNSGSIEIKA
+280 EGGSIELKA
-291 EHIINNGLIYA
+291 EHIINNGLVYA

-307 GTINMLS
+307 GLINMLS
-314 SDLLKIDSSSIIQ
+314 SDLLKIGSSSIIQ
-327 ANSFGYGNGGNIR
+327 ANSFGFGNGGNIK

-348 SYNGALV
+348 SHKGALI
-355 EASAVYGSGG
+355 EAGSIYGSGG

-370 GYDSVYAFGSFNTKS
+370 GYDSVYAFGNFNTKS
-385 MYGKYGQFLL
+385 LYGVYGQFLL

-439 LQTLQGNGSGDIT
+439 LQTLQGNGLGDIT

-471 NISLLGNIGGLSAL
+471 NISLLGNIDGLSAL

-504 TANAVD
+504 SANALN
-510 NILLTKLNITGKSSY
+510 NILLTKLNVTGKSSY
-525 ISSHGDVNLVGD
+525 VSSTGDVNLVGD
-537 SIGFVNNITGQK
+537 SIGLITNITGQK

-557 GNGISMDT
+557 GNGISMD
-565 ALETDK
+565 ASVGTDK
-571 AAITGQEVTL
+571 AAVTGQEIIV
-581 KADGAVNV
+581 KADGAINV
-589 SVDTASLSAESVSDS
+589 SVDTESLSAESVSDS
-604 LDITNLNR
+604 LGITNLNR
-612 DETILIKYFGGNTST
+612 DTTILVKYFGGKTST
-627 YTQNNGVVDLSYIP
+627 YTQNNGVIDLSYIP

-652 SVYGTVQAVDRLDAL
+652 SVYGTVQAVDRLEAL
-667 KQYTGLKIDAN
+667 KQYTGLKINAN
-678 TIHFIENNNNPL
+678 AIHFIENNNNLL
-690 TLDSSFLG
+690 TIDSSFLG
-698 NKKAVKYVF
+698 NKKAVKYIF

-718 TMASDLLNSGLEL
+718 SMASNLLNSGIEL

-746 MYFSATALNDIN
+746 MYFSANALNDVN
-758 VNSYLLGGI
+758 VTSYLLGGI
-767 SLESGTGSINY
+767 SLESGRGNINY
-778 SHKAGPVSIR
+778 THKVGPVSIR
-788 GLKALNGDI
+788 GLKALNGSI

-803 LSGDIPSIPG
+803 ASGDISIPG
-813 VTIPSE
+813 VTLPPE
-819 FDAGDLY
+819 FDSGDLY
-826 ISSLASNK
+826 IYNLASNNP
-834 SVNITTAN
+834 VNITTAN
-842 AQVISISGSGE
+842 ASVISISGSGE
-853 TALNLNITNGNANPY
+853 TALNLNLTNNNTNPY
-868 KLEVSN
+868 KLEISN
-874 NYDITLNTSNTQ
+874 NHDITLNTANTQ
-886 YSTIKLDSSNGSI
+886 YSNIKLDSKNGSI
-899 YFPVTDNT
+899 YFPVTDN
-907 LTAVDKIFLSAQ
+907 ALSAVNKIYLSAN
-919 HINNDSGD
+919 HINGD
-927 LVLSAKEVYI
+927 INNLSLTAKEVYI
-937 NQKTGSNEFA
+937 NQKTGSNEFIIN
-947 VSADKADINGSDVSV
+947 ADKADINGSDITVTLS
-962 ILAKDTVLTD
+962 KDTLLAD
-972 IDNDDYSVNGGNINI
+972 INNDDYAVKGGNINI
-987 LSSGNISLH
+987 LSAYNVTQQ

-1001 ADLNMIT
+1001 ADMNMIT
-1008 GSFNFESGSNS
+1008 GSFNFENGGN
-1019 NVIQGNNVAIYAD
+1019 NVIQGNNVSIYAE
-1032 GDITGSGKIIGNKV
+1032 GDIAGSGKIIADKV
-1046 YLAGST
+1046 NLAGST

-1058 LLVLADYGH
+1058 LLVLADYGY
-1067 FISTAVDKPENDILI
+1067 FISTAVDKPVNDILI
-1082 NINTDNWFENLKSY
+1082 NINSDNWFENLKNY
-1096 KFEANGPGLSYL
+1096 KFQSYGPGLSYL
-1108 NGKLVDYKVYDMVK
+1108 NGKVVDYGVYDMVK
-1122 NMYSRNLQP
+1122 NIYIRNLQP
-1131 IENTNIDKVTG
+1131 IENTNIDKVYG

-1162 NKTPKVNTITKK
+1162 NKTPKVNNITKK
-1174 NKSIELK
+1174 NKSIELR

>member
-34 SVNISQSGSNTVI
+34 NVNISQSGSNTII

-61 DINKG
+61 DVNKG

-87 MPTNIF
+87 LPTSIF
-93 GSISANG
+93 GNISANG

-137 GKYHFYGAQGNVIN
+137 GKYNFYGAQGNIIN
-151 NGSIKVHN
+151 NGSIKVQD
-159 GGYAVLMGKNVTN
+159 GGYAVLMGKNVEN

-190 FRMDMSGNDLIGVA
+190 FRMDMSGNDLIGVE

-216 AGHIQAE
+216 TGHIQAE

-239 QAVNNTGII
+239 QAVNNTGVI
-248 DASSISYEGGKV
+248 DASSISYKGGKV

-267 QVINKGEINVSSD
+267 QVINDGEINVSSKSD
-280 SNNSGSIEIKA
+280 EGGSIELKA
-291 EHIINNGLIYA
+291 EHIINNGLVYA

-307 GTINMLS
+307 GLINMLS
-314 SDLLKIDSSSIIQ
+314 SDLLKVGSSSIIQ
-327 ANSFGYGNGGNIR
+327 ANSFGFGNGGNIK

-348 SYNGALV
+348 SHKGALI
-355 EASAVYGSGG
+355 EAGSIYGSGG

-370 GYDSVYAFGSFNTKS
+370 GYDSVYAFGNFNTKS
-385 MYGKYGQFLL
+385 LYGVYGQFLL

-439 LQTLQGNGSGDIT
+439 LQTLQGNGLGDIT

-471 NISLLGNIGGLSAL
+471 NISLLGNIDGLSAL

-499 TVGDI
+499 TVGDMS
-504 TANAVD
+504 ANALN
-510 NILLTKLNITGKSSY
+510 NILLTKLNVTGKSSY
-525 ISSHGDVNLVGD
+525 VSSTGDVNLVGD
-537 SIGFVNNITGQK
+537 SIGLITNITGQK

-557 GNGISMDT
+557 GNGISMD
-565 ALETDK
+565 ASVGTDK
-571 AAITGQEVTL
+571 AAVTGQEIIV
-581 KADGAVNV
+581 KADGAINV
-589 SVDTASLSAESVSDS
+589 SVDTESLSAESVSDS
-604 LDITNLNR
+604 LGITNLNR
-612 DETILIKYFGGNTST
+612 DTTILVKYFGGKTST
-627 YTQNNGVVDLSYIP
+627 YTQNNGVIDLSYIP

-652 SVYGTVQAVDRLDAL
+652 SVYGTVQAVDRLEAL
-667 KQYTGLKIDAN
+667 KQYTGLKINAN
-678 TIHFIENNNNPL
+678 AIHFIENNNNLL
-690 TLDSSFLG
+690 TIDSSFLG
-698 NKKAVKYVF
+698 NKKAVKYIF

-718 TMASDLLNSGLEL
+718 SMASNLLNSGIEL

-746 MYFSATALNDIN
+746 MYFSANALNDVN
-758 VNSYLLGGI
+758 VTSYLLGGI
-767 SLESGTGSINY
+767 SLESGRGNINY
-778 SHKAGPVSIR
+778 THKAGPVSIR
-788 GLKALNGDI
+788 GLKALNGSI

-803 LSGDIPSIPG
+803 ASGDISIPG
-813 VTIPSE
+813 VTLPPE
-819 FDAGDLY
+819 FDSGDLY
-826 ISSLASNK
+826 IYNLASNNP
-834 SVNITTAN
+834 VNITTAN
-842 AQVISISGSGE
+842 ASVISISGSGE
-853 TALNLNITNGNANPY
+853 TALNLNLTNNNTNPY
-868 KLEVSN
+868 KLEISN
-874 NYDITLNTSNTQ
+874 NHDITLNTANTQ
-886 YSTIKLDSSNGSI
+886 YSNIKLDSKNGSI
-899 YFPVTDNT
+899 YFPVTDNA
-907 LTAVDKIFLSAQ
+907 LSAVDKIYLSAN
-919 HINNDSGD
+919 HINGD
-927 LVLSAKEVYI
+927 INNLSLTAKEVYI
-937 NQKTGSNEFA
+937 NQKTGSNAFTIN
-947 VSADKADINGSDVSV
+947 ADKADINGSDITVTLS
-962 ILAKDTVLTD
+962 KDTLLAD
-972 IDNDDYSVNGGNINI
+972 IDNDDYAVKGGNINI
-987 LSSGNISLH
+987 LSAYNVTQQ

-1001 ADLNMIT
+1001 ADINMIT
-1008 GSFNFESGSNS
+1008 GSFNFENGGN
-1019 NVIQGNNVAIYAD
+1019 NVIQGNNVSIYAE
-1032 GDITGSGKIIGNKV
+1032 GDIAGSGKIIADKV
-1046 YLAGST
+1046 NLAGST

-1058 LLVLADYGH
+1058 LLVLADYGY
-1067 FISTAVDKPENDILI
+1067 FISTAVDKPINDILI
-1082 NINTDNWFENLKSY
+1082 NINSDNWFENLKNY
-1096 KFEANGPGLSYL
+1096 KFQSYGPGLSYL
-1108 NGKLVDYKVYDMVK
+1108 NGKVVDYGVYDMVK
-1122 NMYSRNLQP
+1122 NIYIRNLQP
-1131 IENTNIDKVTG
+1131 IENTNIDKVNG

-1162 NKTPKVNTITKK
+1162 NKTPKVNNITKK
-1174 NKSIELK
+1174 NKSIELR

>member
-34 SVNISQSGSNTVI
+34 NVNISQSGSNTII

-61 DINKG
+61 DVNKG

-87 MPTNIF
+87 LPTNIF
-93 GSISANG
+93 GNISANG

-137 GKYHFYGAQGNVIN
+137 GKYNFYGAQGNVIN
-151 NGSIKVHN
+151 NGSIKVQD
-159 GGYAVLMGKNVTN
+159 GGYAVLMGKNVEN

-190 FRMDMSGNDLIGVA
+190 FRMDMSGNDLIGVE

-216 AGHIQAE
+216 TGHIQAE

-239 QAVNNTGII
+239 QAVNNTGVI
-248 DASSISYEGGKV
+248 DASSISYKGGKV

-267 QVINKGEINVSSD
+267 QVINDGEINVSSKSD
-280 SNNSGSIEIKA
+280 EGGSIELKA
-291 EHIINNGLIYA
+291 EHIINNGLVYA

-307 GTINMLS
+307 GLINMLS
-314 SDLLKIDSSSIIQ
+314 SDLLKVGSSSIIQ
-327 ANSFGYGNGGNIR
+327 ANSFGFGNGGNIK

-348 SYNGALV
+348 SHKGALI
-355 EASAVYGSGG
+355 EAVSIYGSGG

-370 GYDSVYAFGSFNTKS
+370 GYDSVYAFGNFNTKS
-385 MYGKYGQFLL
+385 LYGVYGQFLL

-439 LQTLQGNGSGDIT
+439 LQTLQGNGLGDIT

-471 NISLLGNIGGLSAL
+471 NISLLGNIDGLSAL

-504 TANAVD
+504 SANALN
-510 NILLTKLNITGKSSY
+510 NILLTKLNVTGKSSY
-525 ISSHGDVNLVGD
+525 VSSTGDVNLVGD
-537 SIGFVNNITGQK
+537 SIGLITNITGQK

-557 GNGISMDT
+557 GNGRSMD
-565 ALETDK
+565 ASVGTDK
-571 AAITGQEVTL
+571 AAVTGQEIIV
-581 KADGAVNV
+581 KADGAINV
-589 SVDTASLSAESVSDS
+589 SVDTESLSAESVSDS
-604 LDITNLNR
+604 LGITNLNR
-612 DETILIKYFGGNTST
+612 DTTILVKYFGGKTST
-627 YTQNNGVVDLSYIP
+627 YTQNNGVIDLSYIP

-652 SVYGTVQAVDRLDAL
+652 SVYGTVQAVDRLEAL
-667 KQYTGLKIDAN
+667 KQYTGLKINAN
-678 TIHFIENNNNPL
+678 AIHFIENNNNLL
-690 TLDSSFLG
+690 TIDSSFLG
-698 NKKAVKYVF
+698 NKKAVKYIF

-718 TMASDLLNSGLEL
+718 SMASNLLNSGIEL

-746 MYFSATALNDIN
+746 MYFSANALNDVN
-758 VNSYLLGGI
+758 VTSYLLGGI
-767 SLESGTGSINY
+767 SLESGRGNINY
-778 SHKAGPVSIR
+778 THKAGPVSIR
-788 GLKALNGDI
+788 GLKALNGSI

-803 LSGDIPSIPG
+803 ASGDISIPG
-813 VTIPSE
+813 VTLPPE
-819 FDAGDLY
+819 FDSGDLY
-826 ISSLASNK
+826 IYNLASNNP
-834 SVNITTAN
+834 VNITTAN
-842 AQVISISGSGE
+842 ASVISISGSGE
-853 TALNLNITNGNANPY
+853 TALNLNLTNNNTNPY
-868 KLEVSN
+868 KLEISN
-874 NYDITLNTSNTQ
+874 NHDITLNTANTQ
-886 YSTIKLDSSNGSI
+886 YSNIKLDSKNGSI
-899 YFPVTDNT
+899 YFPVTDNA
-907 LTAVDKIFLSAQ
+907 LSAVDKIYLSAN
-919 HINNDSGD
+919 HINGD
-927 LVLSAKEVYI
+927 INNLSLTAKEVYI
-937 NQKTGSNEFA
+937 NQKTGSNAFTIN
-947 VSADKADINGSDVSV
+947 ADKADINGSDITVTLS
-962 ILAKDTVLTD
+962 KDTLLAD
-972 IDNDDYSVNGGNINI
+972 IDNDDYAVKGGNINI
-987 LSSGNISLH
+987 LSAYNVTQQ

-1001 ADLNMIT
+1001 ADINMIT
-1008 GSFNFESGSNS
+1008 GSFNFENGGN
-1019 NVIQGNNVAIYAD
+1019 NVIQGNNVSIYAE
-1032 GDITGSGKIIGNKV
+1032 GDIAGSGKIIADKV
-1046 YLAGST
+1046 NLAGST

-1058 LLVLADYGH
+1058 LLVLADYGY
-1067 FISTAVDKPENDILI
+1067 FISTAVDKPINDILI
-1082 NINTDNWFENLKSY
+1082 NINSDNWFENLKNY
-1096 KFEANGPGLSYL
+1096 KFQSYGPGLSYL
-1108 NGKLVDYKVYDMVK
+1108 NGKVVDYGVYDMVK
-1122 NMYSRNLQP
+1122 NIYIRNLQP
-1131 IENTNIDKVTG
+1131 IENTNIDKVNG

-1162 NKTPKVNTITKK
+1162 NKTPKVNNITKK
-1174 NKSIELK
+1174 NKSIELR

>member
-9 TAVILVFLFNIPVY
+9 TAVILIFLFNIPVY

-34 SVNISQSGSNTVI
+34 NVNISQSGSNTII

-61 DINKG
+61 DVNKG

-87 MPTNIF
+87 LPTNIF
-93 GSISANG
+93 GNISANG

-137 GKYHFYGAQGNVIN
+137 GKYNFYGAQGNVIN
-151 NGSIKVHN
+151 NGSIKVQD
-159 GGYAVLMGKNVTN
+159 GGYAVLMGKNVEN

-190 FRMDMSGNDLIGVA
+190 FRMDMSGNDLIGVE

-216 AGHIQAE
+216 TGHIQAE

-239 QAVNNTGII
+239 QAVNNTGVI
-248 DASSISYEGGKV
+248 DASSISYKGGKV

-267 QVINKGEINVSSD
+267 QVINDGEINVSSKSD
-280 SNNSGSIEIKA
+280 EGGSIELKA
-291 EHIINNGLIYA
+291 EHIINNGLVYA

-307 GTINMLS
+307 GLINMLS
-314 SDLLKIDSSSIIQ
+314 SDLLKVGSSSIIQ
-327 ANSFGYGNGGNIR
+327 ANSFGFGNGGNIK

-348 SYNGALV
+348 SHKGALI
-355 EASAVYGSGG
+355 EAGSIYGSGG

-370 GYDSVYAFGSFNTKS
+370 GYDSVYAFGNFNTKS
-385 MYGKYGQFLL
+385 LYGVYGQFLL

-439 LQTLQGNGSGDIT
+439 LQTLQGNGLGDIT

-471 NISLLGNIGGLSAL
+471 NISLLGNIDGLSAL

-504 TANAVD
+504 SANALN
-510 NILLTKLNITGKSSY
+510 NILLTKLNVTGKSSY
-525 ISSHGDVNLVGD
+525 VSSTSDVNLVGD
-537 SIGFVNNITGQK
+537 SIGLITNITGQK

-557 GNGISMDT
+557 GNGISMD
-565 ALETDK
+565 ASVGTDK
-571 AAITGQEVTL
+571 AAVTGQEIIV
-581 KADGAVNV
+581 KADGAINV
-589 SVDTASLSAESVSDS
+589 SVDTESLSAESVSDS
-604 LDITNLNR
+604 LGITNLNR
-612 DETILIKYFGGNTST
+612 DTTILVKYFGGKTST
-627 YTQNNGVVDLSYIP
+627 YTQNNGVIDLSYIP

-652 SVYGTVQAVDRLDAL
+652 SVYGTVQAVDRLEAL
-667 KQYTGLKIDAN
+667 KQYTGLKINAN
-678 TIHFIENNNNPL
+678 AIHFIENNNNLL
-690 TLDSSFLG
+690 TIDSSFLG
-698 NKKAVKYVF
+698 NKKAVKYIF

-718 TMASDLLNSGLEL
+718 SMASNLLNSGIEL

-746 MYFSATALNDIN
+746 MYFSANALNDIN
-758 VNSYLLGGI
+758 VTSYLLGGI
-767 SLESGTGSINY
+767 SLESGRGSINY
-778 SHKAGPVSIR
+778 THKTGPVSIR
-788 GLKALNGDI
+788 GLKALNGSI

-803 LSGDIPSIPG
+803 ASGDISIPG
-813 VTIPSE
+813 VTLPPE
-819 FDAGDLY
+819 FDSGDLY
-826 ISSLASNK
+826 IYNLASNNP
-834 SVNITTAN
+834 VNITTAN
-842 AQVISISGSGE
+842 ASVISISGSGE
-853 TALNLNITNGNANPY
+853 TALNLNLTNNNTNPY
-868 KLEVSN
+868 KLEISN
-874 NYDITLNTSNTQ
+874 NHDITLNTANTQ
-886 YSTIKLDSSNGSI
+886 YSNIKLDSKNGSI
-899 YFPVTDNT
+899 YFPVTDN
-907 LTAVDKIFLSAQ
+907 ALSAVNKIYLSAN
-919 HINNDSGD
+919 HINGD
-927 LVLSAKEVYI
+927 INNLSLTAKEVYI
-937 NQKTGSNEFA
+937 NQKTGSNAFTIN
-947 VSADKADINGSDVSV
+947 ADKADINGSDITVTLS
-962 ILAKDTVLTD
+962 KDTLLAD
-972 IDNDDYSVNGGNINI
+972 INNDDYAVKGGNINI
-987 LSSGNISLH
+987 LSAYNVTQQ

-1001 ADLNMIT
+1001 ADINMIT
-1008 GSFNFESGSNS
+1008 GSFNFENGGN
-1019 NVIQGNNVAIYAD
+1019 NVIQGNNVSIYAE
-1032 GDITGSGKIIGNKV
+1032 GDIAGSGKIIADKV
-1046 YLAGST
+1046 NLAGST

-1058 LLVLADYGH
+1058 LLVLADYGY
-1067 FISTAVDKPENDILI
+1067 FISTAVDKPINDILI
-1082 NINTDNWFENLKSY
+1082 NINSDNWFENLKNY
-1096 KFEANGPGLSYL
+1096 KFQSYGPGLSYL
-1108 NGKLVDYKVYDMVK
+1108 NGKVVDYGVYDMVK
-1122 NMYSRNLQP
+1122 NIYIRNLQP
-1131 IENTNIDKVTG
+1131 IENTNIDKVNG

-1162 NKTPKVNTITKK
+1162 NKTPKVNNITKK
-1174 NKSIELK
+1174 NKSIELR

>member
-9 TAVILVFLFNIPVY
+9 TAVILIFLFNIPVY

-34 SVNISQSGSNTVI
+34 NVNISQSGSNTII

-61 DINKG
+61 DVNKG

-87 MPTNIF
+87 LPTSIF
-93 GSISANG
+93 GNISANG

-137 GKYHFYGAQGNVIN
+137 GKYNFYGAQGNVIN
-151 NGSIKVHN
+151 NGSIKVQD
-159 GGYAVLMGKNVTN
+159 GGYAVLMGKNVEN

-190 FRMDMSGNDLIGVA
+190 FRMDMSGNDLIGVE

-216 AGHIQAE
+216 TGHIQAE

-239 QAVNNTGII
+239 QAVNNTGVI
-248 DASSISYEGGKV
+248 DASSISYKGGKV

-267 QVINKGEINVSSD
+267 QVINDGEINVSSKSD
-280 SNNSGSIEIKA
+280 EGGSIELKA
-291 EHIINNGLIYA
+291 EHIINNGLVYA

-307 GTINMLS
+307 GLINMLS
-314 SDLLKIDSSSIIQ
+314 SDLLKIGSSSIIQ
-327 ANSFGYGNGGNIR
+327 ANSFGFGNGGNIK

-348 SYNGALV
+348 SHKGALI
-355 EASAVYGSGG
+355 EAGSIYGSGG

-370 GYDSVYAFGSFNTKS
+370 GYDSVYAFGNFNTKS
-385 MYGKYGQFLL
+385 LYGVYGQFLL

-439 LQTLQGNGSGDIT
+439 LQTLQGNGLGDIT

-471 NISLLGNIGGLSAL
+471 NISLLGNIDGLSAL

-504 TANAVD
+504 SANALN
-510 NILLTKLNITGKSSY
+510 NILLTKLNVTGKSSY
-525 ISSHGDVNLVGD
+525 VSSTGDVNLVGD
-537 SIGFVNNITGQK
+537 SIGLITNITGQK

-557 GNGISMDT
+557 GNGISMD
-565 ALETDK
+565 ASVGTDK
-571 AAITGQEVTL
+571 AAVTGQEIIV
-581 KADGAVNV
+581 KADGAINV
-589 SVDTASLSAESVSDS
+589 SVDTESLSAESVSDS
-604 LDITNLNR
+604 LGITNLNR
-612 DETILIKYFGGNTST
+612 DTTILVKYFGGKTST
-627 YTQNNGVVDLSYIP
+627 YTQNNGIIDLSYIP

-652 SVYGTVQAVDRLDAL
+652 SVYGTVQAVDRLEAL
-667 KQYTGLKIDAN
+667 KQYTGLKINAN
-678 TIHFIENNNNPL
+678 AIHFIENNNNLL
-690 TLDSSFLG
+690 TIDSSFLG
-698 NKKAVKYVF
+698 NKKAVKYIF

-718 TMASDLLNSGLEL
+718 SMASNLLNSGIEL

-746 MYFSATALNDIN
+746 MYFSANALNDIN
-758 VNSYLLGGI
+758 VTSYLLGGI
-767 SLESGTGSINY
+767 SLESGRGNINY
-778 SHKAGPVSIR
+778 THKVGPVSIR
-788 GLKALNGDI
+788 GLKALNGSI

-803 LSGDIPSIPG
+803 ASGDISIPG
-813 VTIPSE
+813 VTLPPE
-819 FDAGDLY
+819 FDSGDLY
-826 ISSLASNK
+826 IYNLASNNP
-834 SVNITTAN
+834 VNITTAN
-842 AQVISISGSGE
+842 ASVISISGSGE
-853 TALNLNITNGNANPY
+853 TALNLNLTNNNINPY
-868 KLEVSN
+868 KLEISN
-874 NYDITLNTSNTQ
+874 NHDITLNTANTQ
-886 YSTIKLDSSNGSI
+886 YSNIKLDSKNGSI
-899 YFPVTDNT
+899 YFPVTDNA
-907 LTAVDKIFLSAQ
+907 LSAVDKIYLSAN
-919 HINNDSGD
+919 HINGD
-927 LVLSAKEVYI
+927 INNLSLTAKEVYI
-937 NQKTGSNEFA
+937 NQKTGSNAFTINT
-947 VSADKADINGSDVSV
+947 DKADINGSDITVTLS
-962 ILAKDTVLTD
+962 KDTLLAD
-972 IDNDDYSVNGGNINI
+972 INNDDYAVKGGNINI
-987 LSSGNISLH
+987 LSAYNVTQQ

-1001 ADLNMIT
+1001 ADINMIT
-1008 GSFNFESGSNS
+1008 GSFNFENGGN
-1019 NVIQGNNVAIYAD
+1019 NVIQGNNVSIYAE
-1032 GDITGSGKIIGNKV
+1032 GDIAGSGKIIADKV
-1046 YLAGST
+1046 NLAGST

-1058 LLVLADYGH
+1058 LLVLADYGY
-1067 FISTAVDKPENDILI
+1067 FISTAVDKPINDILI
-1082 NINTDNWFENLKSY
+1082 NINSDNWFENLKNY
-1096 KFEANGPGLSYL
+1096 KFQSYGPGLSYL
-1108 NGKLVDYKVYDMVK
+1108 NGKVVDYGVYDMVK
-1122 NMYSRNLQP
+1122 NIYIRNLQP
-1131 IENTNIDKVTG
+1131 IENTNIDKVYG

-1162 NKTPKVNTITKK
+1162 NKTPKVNNITKK
-1174 NKSIELK
+1174 NKSIELR

>member
-34 SVNISQSGSNTVI
+34 NVNISQSGSNTII

-61 DINKG
+61 DVNKG

-87 MPTNIF
+87 LPTNIF
-93 GSISANG
+93 GNISANG

-137 GKYHFYGAQGNVIN
+137 GKYNFYGAQGKVIN
-151 NGSIKVHN
+151 NGSIKVQD
-159 GGYAVLMGKNVTN
+159 GGYAVLMGKNVEN

-190 FRMDMSGNDLIGVA
+190 FRMDMSGNDLIGVE

-216 AGHIQAE
+216 TGHIQAE

-239 QAVNNTGII
+239 QAVNNTGVI
-248 DASSISYEGGKV
+248 DASSISYKGGKV

-267 QVINKGEINVSSD
+267 QVINDGEINVSSKSD
-280 SNNSGSIEIKA
+280 EGGSIELKA
-291 EHIINNGLIYA
+291 EHIINNGLVYA

-307 GTINMLS
+307 GLINMLS
-314 SDLLKIDSSSIIQ
+314 SDLLKIGSSSIIQ
-327 ANSFGYGNGGNIR
+327 ANSFGFGNGGNIK

-348 SYNGALV
+348 AHKGALI
-355 EASAVYGSGG
+355 EAGSIYGSGG

-370 GYDSVYAFGSFNTKS
+370 GYDSVYAFGNFNTKS
-385 MYGKYGQFLL
+385 LYGVYGQFLL

-439 LQTLQGNGSGDIT
+439 LQTLQGNGLGDIT

-471 NISLLGNIGGLSAL
+471 NISLLGNIDGLSAL
-485 TLNAGGSITGNNNI
+485 TLNAGGSITGNNNV

-504 TANAVD
+504 SANALN
-510 NILLTKLNITGKSSY
+510 NILLTKLNVTGKSSY
-525 ISSHGDVNLVGD
+525 VSSTGDVNLVGD
-537 SIGFVNNITGQK
+537 SIGLITNITGQK

-557 GNGISMDT
+557 GNGISMD
-565 ALETDK
+565 ASVGTDK
-571 AAITGQEVTL
+571 AAVTGQEIIV
-581 KADGAVNV
+581 KADGAINV
-589 SVDTASLSAESVSDS
+589 SVDTESLSAESVSDS
-604 LDITNLNR
+604 LGITNLNR
-612 DETILIKYFGGNTST
+612 DTTMLVKYFGGKTST
-627 YTQNNGVVDLSYIP
+627 YTQNNGVIDLSYIP

-652 SVYGTVQAVDRLDAL
+652 SVYGTVQAVDRLEAL
-667 KQYTGLKIDAN
+667 KQYTGLKINAN
-678 TIHFIENNNNPL
+678 AIHFIENNNNLL
-690 TLDSSFLG
+690 TIDSSFLG
-698 NKKAVKYVF
+698 NKKAVKYIF

-718 TMASDLLNSGLEL
+718 SMASNLLNSGIEL

-746 MYFSATALNDIN
+746 MYFSANALNDVN
-758 VNSYLLGGI
+758 VTSYLLGGI
-767 SLESGTGSINY
+767 SLESGIGNINY
-778 SHKAGPVSIR
+778 THKAGPVSIR
-788 GLKALNGDI
+788 GLKALNGSI

-803 LSGDIPSIPG
+803 TSGDISIPG
-813 VTIPSE
+813 VTLPPE
-819 FDAGDLY
+819 FDSGDLY
-826 ISSLASNK
+826 IYNLASNNP
-834 SVNITTAN
+834 VNITTAN
-842 AQVISISGSGE
+842 ASVISISGSGE
-853 TALNLNITNGNANPY
+853 TALNLNLTNNNTNPY
-868 KLEVSN
+868 KLEISN
-874 NYDITLNTSNTQ
+874 NHDITLNTANTQ
-886 YSTIKLDSSNGSI
+886 YSNIKLDSKNGSI
-899 YFPVTDNT
+899 YFPVTDNA
-907 LTAVDKIFLSAQ
+907 LSAVDKIYLSAN
-919 HINNDSGD
+919 HINGD
-927 LVLSAKEVYI
+927 INNLSLTAKEVYI
-937 NQKTGSNEFA
+937 NQKTGSNTFTIN
-947 VSADKADINGSDVSV
+947 ADKADINGSDITVTLS
-962 ILAKDTVLTD
+962 KDTLLAD
-972 IDNDDYSVNGGNINI
+972 IDNDDYAVKGGNINI
-987 LSSGNISLH
+987 LSAYNVTQQ

-1001 ADLNMIT
+1001 ADINMIT
-1008 GSFNFESGSNS
+1008 GSFNFENGGN
-1019 NVIQGNNVAIYAD
+1019 NVIQGNNVSIYAE
-1032 GDITGSGKIIGNKV
+1032 GDIAGSGKIIADKV
-1046 YLAGST
+1046 NLAGST

-1058 LLVLADYGH
+1058 LLVLADYGY
-1067 FISTAVDKPENDILI
+1067 FISTAVDKPINDILI
-1082 NINTDNWFENLKSY
+1082 NINSDNWFENLKNY
-1096 KFEANGPGLSYL
+1096 KFQSYGPGLSYL
-1108 NGKLVDYKVYDMVK
+1108 NGKVVDYGVYNMVK
-1122 NMYSRNLQP
+1122 NIYIRNLQP
-1131 IENTNIDKVTG
+1131 IENTNIDKVNG

-1162 NKTPKVNTITKK
+1162 NKTPKVNNITKK
-1174 NKSIELK
+1174 NKSIELR

>member
-34 SVNISQSGSNTVI
+34 NVNISQSGSNTII

-61 DINKG
+61 DVNKG

-87 MPTNIF
+87 LPTNIF
-93 GSISANG
+93 GNISANG

-129 INDNDFIA
+129 ISDNDFIA
-137 GKYHFYGAQGNVIN
+137 GKYNFYGAQGNVIN
-151 NGSIKVHN
+151 NGSIKVQD
-159 GGYAVLMGKNVTN
+159 GGYAVLMGKNVEN

-190 FRMDMSGNDLIGVA
+190 FRMDMSGNDLIGVE

-216 AGHIQAE
+216 TGYIKAE

-239 QAVNNTGII
+239 QAVNNTGVI
-248 DASSISYEGGKV
+248 DASSISYKGGKV

-267 QVINKGEINVSSD
+267 QVINDGEINVSSKSD
-280 SNNSGSIEIKA
+280 EGGSIELKA
-291 EHIINNGLIYA
+291 EHIINNGLVYA

-307 GTINMLS
+307 GLINMLS
-314 SDLLKIDSSSIIQ
+314 SDLLKVGSSSIIQ
-327 ANSFGYGNGGNIR
+327 ANSFGFGNGGNIK

-348 SYNGALV
+348 SHKGALI
-355 EASAVYGSGG
+355 EAGSIYGSGG

-370 GYDSVYAFGSFNTKS
+370 GYDSVYAFGNFNTKS
-385 MYGKYGQFLL
+385 LYGVYGQFLL

-439 LQTLQGNGSGDIT
+439 LQTLQGNGLGDIT

-471 NISLLGNIGGLSAL
+471 NISLLGNIDGLSAL

-504 TANAVD
+504 SANALN
-510 NILLTKLNITGKSSY
+510 NILLTKLNVTGKSSY
-525 ISSHGDVNLVGD
+525 VSSTGDVNLVGD
-537 SIGFVNNITGQK
+537 SIGLITNITGQK

-557 GNGISMDT
+557 GNGISMD
-565 ALETDK
+565 ASVGTDK
-571 AAITGQEVTL
+571 AAVTGQEIIV
-581 KADGAVNV
+581 KADGAINV
-589 SVDTASLSAESVSDS
+589 SVDTESLSAESVSDS
-604 LDITNLNR
+604 LGITNLNR
-612 DETILIKYFGGNTST
+612 DTTILVKYFGGKTST
-627 YTQNNGVVDLSYIP
+627 YTQNNGVIDLSYIP

-652 SVYGTVQAVDRLDAL
+652 SVYGTVQAVDRLEAL
-667 KQYTGLKIDAN
+667 KQYTGLKINAN
-678 TIHFIENNNNPL
+678 AIHFIENNNNLL
-690 TLDSSFLG
+690 TIDSSFLG
-698 NKKAVKYVF
+698 NKKAVKYIF

-718 TMASDLLNSGLEL
+718 SMASNLLNSGIEL

-746 MYFSATALNDIN
+746 MYFSANALNDVN
-758 VNSYLLGGI
+758 VTSYLLGGI
-767 SLESGTGSINY
+767 SLESGRGHINY
-778 SHKAGPVSIR
+778 THKAGPVSIR
-788 GLKALNGDI
+788 GLKALNGSI

-803 LSGDIPSIPG
+803 ASGDISIPG
-813 VTIPSE
+813 VTLPPE
-819 FDAGDLY
+819 FDSGDLY
-826 ISSLASNK
+826 IYNLASNNP
-834 SVNITTAN
+834 VNITTAN
-842 AQVISISGSGE
+842 ASVISISGSGE
-853 TALNLNITNGNANPY
+853 TALNLNLTNNNTNPY
-868 KLEVSN
+868 KLEISN
-874 NYDITLNTSNTQ
+874 NHDITLNTANTQ
-886 YSTIKLDSSNGSI
+886 YSNIKLDSKNGSI
-899 YFPVTDNT
+899 YFPVTDNA
-907 LTAVDKIFLSAQ
+907 LSAVDKIYLSAN
-919 HINNDSGD
+919 HINGD
-927 LVLSAKEVYI
+927 INNLSLTAKEVYI
-937 NQKTGSNEFA
+937 NQKTGSNAFTIN
-947 VSADKADINGSDVSV
+947 ADKADINGSDITVTLS
-962 ILAKDTVLTD
+962 KDTLLAD
-972 IDNDDYSVNGGNINI
+972 IDNDDYAVKGGNINI
-987 LSSGNISLH
+987 LSAYNVTQQ

-1001 ADLNMIT
+1001 ADINMIT
-1008 GSFNFESGSNS
+1008 GSFNFENGGN
-1019 NVIQGNNVAIYAD
+1019 NVIQGNNVSIYAE
-1032 GDITGSGKIIGNKV
+1032 GDIAGSGKIIADKV
-1046 YLAGST
+1046 NLAGST

-1058 LLVLADYGH
+1058 LLVLADYGY
-1067 FISTAVDKPENDILI
+1067 FISTAVDKPINDILI
-1082 NINTDNWFENLKSY
+1082 NINSDNWFENLKNY
-1096 KFEANGPGLSYL
+1096 KFQSYGPGLSYL
-1108 NGKLVDYKVYDMVK
+1108 NGKVVDYGVYDMVK
-1122 NMYSRNLQP
+1122 NIYIRNLQP
-1131 IENTNIDKVTG
+1131 IENTNIDKVNG

-1162 NKTPKVNTITKK
+1162 NKTPKVNNITKK
-1174 NKSIELK
+1174 NKSIELR

>member
-9 TAVILVFLFNIPVY
+9 TAVILIFLFNIPVY

-34 SVNISQSGSNTVI
+34 NVNISQSGSNTII

-61 DINKG
+61 DVNKG

-87 MPTNIF
+87 LPTNIF
-93 GSISANG
+93 GNISANG

-137 GKYHFYGAQGNVIN
+137 GKYNFYGAQGNVIN
-151 NGSIKVHN
+151 NGSIKVQD
-159 GGYAVLMGKNVTN
+159 GGYAVLMGKNVEN

-190 FRMDMSGNDLIGVA
+190 FRMDMSGNDLIGVE

-216 AGHIQAE
+216 TGHIQAE

-239 QAVNNTGII
+239 QAVNNTGVI
-248 DASSISYEGGKV
+248 DASSISYKGGKV

-267 QVINKGEINVSSD
+267 QVINDGEINVSSKSD
-280 SNNSGSIEIKA
+280 EGGSIELKA
-291 EHIINNGLIYA
+291 EHIINNGLVYA

-307 GTINMLS
+307 GLINMLS
-314 SDLLKIDSSSIIQ
+314 SDLLKIGSSSIIQ
-327 ANSFGYGNGGNIR
+327 ANSFGFGNGGNIK

-348 SYNGALV
+348 SHKGALI
-355 EASAVYGSGG
+355 EAGSIYGSGG

-370 GYDSVYAFGSFNTKS
+370 GYDSVYAFGNFNTKS
-385 MYGKYGQFLL
+385 LYGVYGQFLL

-439 LQTLQGNGSGDIT
+439 LQTLQGNGLGDIT

-471 NISLLGNIGGLSAL
+471 NISLLGNIDGLSAL

-504 TANAVD
+504 SANALN
-510 NILLTKLNITGKSSY
+510 NILLTKLNVTGKSSY
-525 ISSHGDVNLVGD
+525 VSSTGDVNLVGD
-537 SIGFVNNITGQK
+537 SIGLITNITGQK

-557 GNGISMDT
+557 GNGISMD
-565 ALETDK
+565 ASVGTDK
-571 AAITGQEVTL
+571 AAVTGQEIIV
-581 KADGAVNV
+581 KADGAINV
-589 SVDTASLSAESVSDS
+589 SVDTESLSAESVSDS
-604 LDITNLNR
+604 LGITNLNR
-612 DETILIKYFGGNTST
+612 DTTILVKYFGGKTST
-627 YTQNNGVVDLSYIP
+627 YTQNNGVIDLSYIP

-652 SVYGTVQAVDRLDAL
+652 SVYGTVQAVDRLEAL
-667 KQYTGLKIDAN
+667 KQYTGLKINAN
-678 TIHFIENNNNPL
+678 AIHFIENNNNLL
-690 TLDSSFLG
+690 TIDSSFLG
-698 NKKAVKYVF
+698 NKKAVKYIF

-718 TMASDLLNSGLEL
+718 SMASNLLNSGIEL

-746 MYFSATALNDIN
+746 MYFSANALNDVN
-758 VNSYLLGGI
+758 VTSYLLGGI
-767 SLESGTGSINY
+767 SLESGRGNINY
-778 SHKAGPVSIR
+778 THKAGPVSIR
-788 GLKALNGDI
+788 GLKALNGSI

-803 LSGDIPSIPG
+803 ASGDISIPG
-813 VTIPSE
+813 VTLPPE
-819 FDAGDLY
+819 FDSGDLY
-826 ISSLASNK
+826 IYNLASNNP
-834 SVNITTAN
+834 VNITTAN
-842 AQVISISGSGE
+842 ASVISISGSGE
-853 TALNLNITNGNANPY
+853 TALNLNLTNNNTNPY
-868 KLEVSN
+868 KLEISN
-874 NYDITLNTSNTQ
+874 NHDITLNTANTQ
-886 YSTIKLDSSNGSI
+886 YSNIKLDSKNGSI
-899 YFPVTDNT
+899 YFPVTDNA
-907 LTAVDKIFLSAQ
+907 LSAVDKIYLSAN
-919 HINNDSGD
+919 HINGD
-927 LVLSAKEVYI
+927 INNLSLTAKEVYI
-937 NQKTGSNEFA
+937 NQKTGSNAFTIN
-947 VSADKADINGSDVSV
+947 ADKADINGSDITVTLS
-962 ILAKDTVLTD
+962 KDTLLAD
-972 IDNDDYSVNGGNINI
+972 IDNDDYAVKGGNINI
-987 LSSGNISLH
+987 LSAYNVTQQ

-1001 ADLNMIT
+1001 ADINMIT
-1008 GSFNFESGSNS
+1008 GSFNFENGGN
-1019 NVIQGNNVAIYAD
+1019 NVIQGNNVSIYAE
-1032 GDITGSGKIIGNKV
+1032 GDIAGSGKIIADKV
-1046 YLAGST
+1046 NLAGST

-1058 LLVLADYGH
+1058 LLVLADYGY
-1067 FISTAVDKPENDILI
+1067 FISTAVDKPINDILI
-1082 NINTDNWFENLKSY
+1082 NINSDNWFENLKNY
-1096 KFEANGPGLSYL
+1096 KFQSYGPGLSYL
-1108 NGKLVDYKVYDMVK
+1108 NGKVVDYGVYDMVK
-1122 NMYSRNLQP
+1122 NIYIRNLQP
-1131 IENTNIDKVTG
+1131 IENTNIDKVNG

-1162 NKTPKVNTITKK
+1162 NKTPKVNNITKK
-1174 NKSIELK
+1174 NKSIELR

>member
-34 SVNISQSGSNTVI
+34 NVNISQSGSNTII

-61 DINKG
+61 DVNKG

-87 MPTNIF
+87 LPTSIF
-93 GSISANG
+93 GNISANG

-137 GKYHFYGAQGNVIN
+137 GKYNFYGAQGNVIN
-151 NGSIKVHN
+151 NGSIKVQD
-159 GGYAVLMGKNVTN
+159 GGYAVLMGKNIEN

-190 FRMDMSGNDLIGVA
+190 FRMDMSGNDLIGVE

-216 AGHIQAE
+216 TGYIKAE

-239 QAVNNTGII
+239 QAVNNTGVI
-248 DASSISYEGGKV
+248 DASSISYKGGKV

-267 QVINKGEINVSSD
+267 QVINDGEINVSSKSD
-280 SNNSGSIEIKA
+280 EGGSIELKA
-291 EHIINNGLIYA
+291 EHIINNGLVYA

-307 GTINMLS
+307 GLINMLS
-314 SDLLKIDSSSIIQ
+314 SDLLKVGSSSIIQ
-327 ANSFGYGNGGNIR
+327 ANSFGFGNGGNIK

-348 SYNGALV
+348 SHKGALI
-355 EASAVYGSGG
+355 EAGSIYGSGG

-370 GYDSVYAFGSFNTKS
+370 GYDSVYAFGNFNTKS
-385 MYGKYGQFLL
+385 LYGVYGQFLL

-439 LQTLQGNGSGDIT
+439 LQTLQGNGLGDIT

-471 NISLLGNIGGLSAL
+471 NISLLGNIDGLSAL

-504 TANAVD
+504 SANALN
-510 NILLTKLNITGKSSY
+510 NILLTKLNVTGKSSY
-525 ISSHGDVNLVGD
+525 VSSTGDVNLVGD
-537 SIGFVNNITGQK
+537 SIGLITNITGQK

-557 GNGISMDT
+557 GNGISMD
-565 ALETDK
+565 ASVGTDK
-571 AAITGQEVTL
+571 AAVTGQEIIV
-581 KADGAVNV
+581 KADGAINV
-589 SVDTASLSAESVSDS
+589 SVDTESLSAESVSDS
-604 LDITNLNR
+604 LGITNLNR
-612 DETILIKYFGGNTST
+612 DTTILVKYFGGKTST
-627 YTQNNGVVDLSYIP
+627 YTQNNGVIDLSYIP

-652 SVYGTVQAVDRLDAL
+652 SVYGTVQAVDRLEAL
-667 KQYTGLKIDAN
+667 KQYTGLKINAN
-678 TIHFIENNNNPL
+678 AIHFIENNNNLL
-690 TLDSSFLG
+690 TIDSSFLG
-698 NKKAVKYVF
+698 NKKAVKYIF

-718 TMASDLLNSGLEL
+718 SMASNLLNSGIEL

-746 MYFSATALNDIN
+746 MYFSANALNDVN
-758 VNSYLLGGI
+758 VTSYLLGGI
-767 SLESGTGSINY
+767 SLESGRGNINY
-778 SHKAGPVSIR
+778 THKAGPVSIR
-788 GLKALNGDI
+788 GLKALNGSI

-803 LSGDIPSIPG
+803 ASGDISIPG
-813 VTIPSE
+813 VTLPPE
-819 FDAGDLY
+819 FDSGDLY
-826 ISSLASNK
+826 IYNLASNNP
-834 SVNITTAN
+834 VNITTAN
-842 AQVISISGSGE
+842 ASVISISGSGE
-853 TALNLNITNGNANPY
+853 TALNLNLTNNNTNPY
-868 KLEVSN
+868 KLEISN
-874 NYDITLNTSNTQ
+874 NHDITLNTANTQ
-886 YSTIKLDSSNGSI
+886 YSNIKLDSKNGSI
-899 YFPVTDNT
+899 YFPVTDNA
-907 LTAVDKIFLSAQ
+907 LSAVDKIYLSAN
-919 HINNDSGD
+919 HINGD
-927 LVLSAKEVYI
+927 INNLSLTAKEVYI
-937 NQKTGSNEFA
+937 NQKTGSNAFIIN
-947 VSADKADINGSDVSV
+947 ADKADINGSDITVTLS
-962 ILAKDTVLTD
+962 KDTLLAD
-972 IDNDDYSVNGGNINI
+972 INNDDYAVKGGNINI
-987 LSSGNISLH
+987 LSAYNVTQQ

-1001 ADLNMIT
+1001 ADINMIT
-1008 GSFNFESGSNS
+1008 GSFNFENGGN
-1019 NVIQGNNVAIYAD
+1019 NVIQGNNVSIYAE
-1032 GDITGSGKIIGNKV
+1032 GDIAGSGKIIADKV
-1046 YLAGST
+1046 NLAGST

-1058 LLVLADYGH
+1058 LLVLADYGY
-1067 FISTAVDKPENDILI
+1067 FISTAVDKPINDILI
-1082 NINTDNWFENLKSY
+1082 NINSDNWFENLKNY
-1096 KFEANGPGLSYL
+1096 KFQSYGPGLSYL
-1108 NGKLVDYKVYDMVK
+1108 NGKVVDYGVYDMVK
-1122 NMYSRNLQP
+1122 NIYIRNLQP
-1131 IENTNIDKVTG
+1131 IENTNIDKVNG

-1152 DTSELVTVED
+1152 DTSKLVTVED
-1162 NKTPKVNTITKK
+1162 NKTPKVNNITKK
-1174 NKSIELK
+1174 NKSIELR